1 MKRSRMYSLI
11 CFFVLTFVFVM
22 GNDKLSYA
30 KELSEH
36 SLNLVKNGD
45 FNLKEDSQN
54 KWTGKSATNWNTPW
68 IPKSV
73 KDKYHITV
81 TDDGVLRM
89 DSDAEMRAVVGQDIT
104 VESNQKYIFSAR
116 IKTEALKSNIGARV
130 RILSYDSNNKQ
141 KSNLWYSKNLVGDN
155 DWTTITG
162 EFVSGEDIVKIRLE
176 LFYETGTGTAYFD
189 DVSLLKSENTTS
201 IENEGIKEIEFDNS
215 VTLNINKQWLLPGN
229 YQYEVKDNSIASV
242 EDGFIVPKKIGTT
255 ELMVSAPGKKDK
267 VVSLVVEESNNIF
280 DSLLQKWDTM
290 ISGNRYFDSQS
301 NYMNKIFE
309 SNEKDVESYLAKLQ
323 NNDKKIWD
331 DLADYTKSANLTK
344 TYRRLEQIAKSVT
357 NPKSKYYNDK
367 EVINIVKRSMKLME
381 DNYYNE
387 NTESKGNWWD
397 YEIGVPR
404 AINNILTI
412 MNHYFSKEEIV
423 KLLLP
428 ISKMVPDPSK
438 IMVSQNRGKK
448 AVGGNLSDLGK
459 VKVIEGIL
467 LEDNEKLEV
476 AINTVSNVLELV
488 SEGEG
493 FHYDGSYVDHTNIAY
508 TGAYGNVLID
518 GFSQLLPVI
527 QASPYKIEQNKLKIL
542 YNWIYEGFLP
552 LIYRGELMDMTR
564 GRSLSR
570 KIQND
575 HYAAVEVLRGIMRIA
590 EASEQSEKNK
600 LQGIVKDIVKSDN
613 YYDTF
618 LSLKS
623 FYDVYLFE
631 TLLSNNMVGE
641 IERNTYLKL
650 YNDMNKVAYYNKE
663 RGFAFGISMHSDK
676 IQNYE
681 FMNKENA
688 KGWYT
693 SDGVSYLYN
702 DDLSHFSDD
711 YWATVDPYKLP
722 GITENNKA
730 REKGLGMTTMKNSFV
745 GSTSLNQKFGTVAMD
760 FSNLDN
766 TMSAKK
772 AWFILGDRVVFL
784 GSGVKDASGTNGYT
798 VIENRK
804 IKRSSRNRSMDKEDY
819 KVIVDGKEKTVDST
833 EIEIQAN
840 NIFLKSSNKEM
851 NIGYKFLKT
860 TSLNVKK
867 ETRSGTWKDINES
880 QSNESVENTFLTIV
894 QPHDMV
900 RNSYAYVL
908 YPNRND
914 KEFESEVNKE
924 DITVIENSENNQV
937 VYDKSNNIYGVVK
950 YDDSELKLED
960 NLVLKEKGIYTIQ
973 KELNKIKVAF
983 LDPTNSNAH
992 LNELKVNPYVLKQVI
1007 EPSAE
1012 DRVRYLIYESKV
1024 ERNENKDLKND
1035 DKMYI
1040 GKDHKL
1046 ETNSKESTKKDTQI
1060 EEHNAIISQ
1069 ESKKIENDR
1078 ENQLKKNNELE
1089 EQTTSSE
1096 NGVEMVNTL
1105 SERDVNKNL
1114 PNTGT
1119 RKIESAVILP
1129 FIFVII
1135 TIFYQKNVYKT
1146 KDVM

>member
-11 CFFVLTFVFVM
+11 CFFVLAFVFVM
-22 GNDKLSYA
+22 GNEKLSYA
-30 KELSEH
+30 EELSGH
-36 SLNLVKNGD
+36 SVNLVKNGD
-45 FNLKEDSQN
+45 FNLKENNQN
-54 KWTGKSATNWNTPW
+54 KWTGKSATNWNAPW

-73 KDKYHITV
+73 KEKYHITV
-81 TDDGVLRM
+81 TDDGILKM

-104 VESNQKYIFSAR
+104 VESNQKYILSVR
-116 IKTEALKSNIGARV
+116 IKTESLKSNIGARV
-130 RILSYDSNNKQ
+130 RILSYDINNKQ
-141 KSNLWYSKNLVGDN
+141 QSSLWYSKNLIGDN
-155 DWTTITG
+155 DWTTITE

-189 DVSLLKSENTTS
+189 DVSFFKSEKTTS
-201 IENEGIKEIEFDNS
+201 IESEGIKEIEFDNS
-215 VTLNINKQWLLPGN
+215 VTLSMNKRWLLPGN
-229 YQYEVKDNSIASV
+229 YKYEVKDNSIASV
-242 EDGFIVPKKIGTT
+242 ENGFIVPKKIGTT
-255 ELMVSAPGKKDK
+255 ELIVRAPEKKDK
-267 VVSLVVEESNNIF
+267 VVSLVVGESNKIF
-280 DSLLQKWDTM
+280 DSLLQKWDTI
-290 ISGNRYFDSQS
+290 ISGNKYFDSQS
-301 NYMNKIFE
+301 SYMNKIFE
-309 SNEKDVESYLAKLQ
+309 SNEKDVESYLAKIQ

-331 DLADYTKSANLTK
+331 DLADYSKSANLTK

-367 EVINIVKRSMKLME
+367 EVISIVKRSMKLME

-423 KLLLP
+423 NLLNP

-467 LEDNEKLEV
+467 LEDKEKLEV
-476 AINTVSNVLELV
+476 AINTVSNVLEVV

-542 YNWIYEGFLP
+542 YNWIHEGFLP

-570 KIQND
+570 KVQND
-575 HYAAVEVLRGIMRIA
+575 HYAAVEVLRGILRIA
-590 EASEQSEKNK
+590 EASEQSEKDK

-631 TLLSNNMVGE
+631 NLLSNNMVGE
-641 IERNTYLKL
+641 IARNTYLKL
-650 YNDMNKVAYYNKE
+650 YNDMNKIAYYNKE
-663 RGFAFGISMHSDK
+663 RGFAFGISMYSDK

-730 REKGLGMTTMKNSFV
+730 REKGAGMTTMKNSFV
-745 GSTSLNQKFGTVAMD
+745 GSTSLNQQFGTVAMD

-772 AWFILGDRVVFL
+772 SWFILGDRVVFL
-784 GSGVKDASGTNGYT
+784 GAGVKDTSGTNGYT

-804 IKRSSRNRSMDKEDY
+804 IKRSSRNRSMDQEDY
-819 KVIVDGKEKTVDST
+819 KVIVDGKEETVDSN
-833 EIEIQAN
+833 EKELQAN

-851 NIGYKFLKT
+851 NIGYKFLNT

-867 ETRSGTWKDINES
+867 ETRSGTWKDINDS

-908 YPNRND
+908 YPNRSD
-914 KEFESEVNKE
+914 KEFAAEVDKE

-937 VYDKSNNIYGVVK
+937 VYDKSNHIYGVVK
-950 YDDSELKLED
+950 YDDSELKLEE

-983 LDPTNSNAH
+983 FNPTNSNAQ
-992 LNELKVNPYVLKQVI
+992 LSELKVNRYVLKQVI
-1007 EPSAE
+1007 EPSVE
-1012 DRVRYLIYESKV
+1012 DRVRYLIYESKA
-1024 ERNENKDLKND
+1024 ERTENKELKND
-1035 DKMYI
+1035 DKMNLE
-1040 GKDHKL
+1040 KDNKL
-1046 ETNSKESTKKDTQI
+1046 DSNRKGTTKKDTQL
-1060 EEHNAIISQ
+1060 ENNNTIISQ
-1069 ESKKIENDR
+1069 ESKKIENGI

-1089 EQTTSSE
+1089 EQTTPSGNSGE
-1096 NGVEMVNTL
+1096 TVNAL
-1105 SERDVNKNL
+1105 RERDENKDL

-1119 RKIESAVILP
+1119 RKIELSVILP
-1129 FIFVII
+1129 LIFMII
-1135 TIFYQKNVYKT
+1135 TIFLLKKRLQN
-1146 KDVM
+1146 

>member
-1 MKRSRMYSLI
+1 MKKSKVYFLVYCFVMIFLLAIVNYKQVFAESISKQSINLVRNSTFNKEKNDKNNWEGNPLTNWKGSLI
-11 CFFVLTFVFVM
+11 SKSISHLFPNIRTLVEYDEKNNAESVDIKGIQFEESITL
-22 GNDKLSYA
+22 NSKKRWL
-30 KELSEH
+30 LNSEY
-36 SLNLVKNGD
+36 
-45 FNLKEDSQN
+45 
-54 KWTGKSATNWNTPW
+54 T
-68 IPKSV
+68 
-73 KDKYHITV
+73 Y
-81 TDDGVLRM
+81 
-89 DSDAEMRAVVGQDIT
+89 
-104 VESNQKYIFSAR
+104 
-116 IKTEALKSNIGARV
+116 
-130 RILSYDSNNKQ
+130 
-141 KSNLWYSKNLVGDN
+141 
-155 DWTTITG
+155 
-162 EFVSGEDIVKIRLE
+162 KIR
-176 LFYETGTGTAYFD
+176 D
-189 DVSLLKSENTTS
+189 KV
-201 IENEGIKEIEFDNS
+201 
-215 VTLNINKQWLLPGN
+215 
-229 YQYEVKDNSIASV
+229 IASV
-242 EDGFIVPKKIGTT
+242 EDGFITPRRMGRT
-255 ELMVSAPGKKDK
+255 ELIVSSPGRKDK
-267 VVSLVVEESNNIF
+267 IVTLVVEKDNQTFLQLLKKWNSIILGLDYFNIEN
-280 DSLLQKWDTM
+280 S
-290 ISGNRYFDSQS
+290 R
-301 NYMNKIFE
+301 MNKIYE
-309 SNEKDVESYLAKLQ
+309 QNEKEVTKFLEKIQ
-323 NNDKKIWD
+323 KNDKKIWD
-331 DLADYTKSANLTK
+331 DLADYSKSANLTK

-367 EVINIVKRSMKLME
+367 EVISIVKRSMKLME

-397 YEIGVPR
+397 YEIGTPR

-412 MNHYFSKEEIV
+412 MNQYFSKEEIV
-423 KLLLP
+423 KLLRP
-428 ISKMVPDPSK
+428 ISKMVPNPSK

-476 AINTVSNVLELV
+476 AINTVSNVLEVV

-542 YNWIYEGFLP
+542 YNWIHESFLP

-570 KIQND
+570 KSQSD
-575 HYAAVEVLRGIMRIA
+575 HTAAVEVLRGILRIA
-590 EASEQSEKNK
+590 EVSEPSEKNK
-600 LQGIVKDIVKSDN
+600 LQEIVKNIIQSDN

-631 TLLSNNMVGE
+631 TLLSNNMLGE

-693 SDGVSYLYN
+693 SDGVFYLYN

-722 GITENNKA
+722 GITENNKV
-730 REKGLGMTTMKNSFV
+730 REKGIGMTTMKNSFV

-772 AWFILGDRVVFL
+772 SWFILGDRVVFL

-804 IKRSSRNRSMDKEDY
+804 IKRSSKNCSMEKEDY
-819 KVIVDGKEKTVDST
+819 KVIVDGKEKTVDSN
-833 EIEIQAN
+833 EMELQAN

-851 NIGYKFLKT
+851 NIGYKFLNT
-860 TSLNVKK
+860 TSLNLKK
-867 ETRSGTWKDINES
+867 EIRSGTWKDINET
-880 QSNESVENTFLTIV
+880 QSNENVENTFLTIV

-900 RNSYAYVL
+900 RNSYAYLL
-908 YPNRND
+908 YPNRDD

-924 DITVIENSENNQV
+924 DITIIENSENNQV

-950 YDDSELKLED
+950 YDDSELQLED

-983 LDPTNSNAH
+983 LDPTNSNAQ
-992 LNELKVNPYVLKQVI
+992 LNELKVNRYVLKQVI
-1007 EPSAE
+1007 EPSVE
-1012 DRVRYLIYESKV
+1012 DRVRYLIYELKIV
-1024 ERNENKDLKND
+1024 EKLENKSEIKDISKIVMNKINHQESNAVVVREQSNKSTEVVINNQKNNSNA
-1035 DKMYI
+1035 KI
-1040 GKDHKL
+1040 AQKITL
-1046 ETNSKESTKKDTQI
+1046 EKSNNSKINTTIILKDYRAL
-1060 EEHNAIISQ
+1060 EY
-1069 ESKKIENDR
+1069 ND
-1078 ENQLKKNNELE
+1078 EITLKDSSYLKK
-1089 EQTTSSE
+1089 
-1096 NGVEMVNTL
+1096 
-1105 SERDVNKNL
+1105 K
-1114 PNTGT
+1114 
-1119 RKIESAVILP
+1119 
-1129 FIFVII
+1129 FIII
-1135 TIFYQKNVYKT
+1135 QDNISK
-1146 KDVM
+1146 

>member
-1 MKRSRMYSLI
+1 MKKSKLYILI
-11 CFFVLTFVFVM
+11 YCFVM
-22 GNDKLSYA
+22 IFILAIVNYKQVFSENIGNQFV
-30 KELSEH
+30 
-36 SLNLVKNGD
+36 NLVKNGT
-45 FNLKEDSQN
+45 FKF
-54 KWTGKSATNWNTPW
+54 
-68 IPKSV
+68 
-73 KDKYHITV
+73 TV
-81 TDDGVLRM
+81 TNDEFL
-89 DSDAEMRAVVGQDIT
+89 I
-104 VESNQKYIFSAR
+104 
-116 IKTEALKSNIGARV
+116 
-130 RILSYDSNNKQ
+130 KQ
-141 KSNLWYSKNLVGDN
+141 KEKMNSKYTETKSFQLDKSITLNSNKRWLLNSDY
-155 DWTTITG
+155 TY
-162 EFVSGEDIVKIRLE
+162 KIRDE
-176 LFYETGTGTAYFD
+176 R
-189 DVSLLKSENTTS
+189 
-201 IENEGIKEIEFDNS
+201 
-215 VTLNINKQWLLPGN
+215 
-229 YQYEVKDNSIASV
+229 IASL
-242 EDGFIVPKKIGTT
+242 EDGFVVPRNIGKT
-255 ELMVSAPGKKDK
+255 ELVVSSPGRKDK
-267 VVSLVVEESNNIF
+267 IVTLVVEEDNQTF
-280 DSLLQKWDTM
+280 LQLLQKWNL
-290 ISGNRYFDSQS
+290 IILGLEYFNTDNSR
-301 NYMNKIFE
+301 MNKIFE
-309 SNEKDVESYLAKLQ
+309 QNEIEITTYLEKIQKD
-323 NNDKKIWD
+323 DKKIWD
-331 DLADYTKSANLTK
+331 DLADYSKSANLTK

-367 EVINIVKRSMKLME
+367 EVISTVKRSMKLME

-397 YEIGVPR
+397 YEIGAPR

-412 MNHYFSKEEIV
+412 MNQYFSKEEIV

-448 AVGGNLSDLGK
+448 AFGGNLSDLGK

-476 AINTVSNVLELV
+476 AINTVSNVLEVV
-488 SEGEG
+488 SGGEG

-518 GFSQLLPVI
+518 GFSQLLPII
-527 QASPYKIEQNKLKIL
+527 QTSPYKIEQNKLKIL
-542 YNWIYEGFLP
+542 YNWIHEGFLP

-570 KIQND
+570 KSQSAHI
-575 HYAAVEVLRGIMRIA
+575 AAVEVLRGILRIA
-590 EASEQSEKNK
+590 EVSEPSEKNK
-600 LQGIVKDIVKSDN
+600 LQEIVKNIIQSDN

-663 RGFAFGISMHSDK
+663 HGFAFGISMHSDK

-722 GITENNKA
+722 GITENKKKKK
-730 REKGLGMTTMKNSFV
+730 KGLGMTTMKNSFV
-745 GSTSLNQKFGTVAMD
+745 GSTSLNKKFGTVAMD

-772 AWFILGDRVVFL
+772 SWFILGDRVVFL

-804 IKRSSRNRSMDKEDY
+804 IKRNSKNCSMEKEDY
-819 KVIVDGKEKTVDST
+819 KVIVDGKEKTVDSN
-833 EIEIQAN
+833 EMELQAN

-851 NIGYKFLKT
+851 NIGYKFLNT
-860 TSLNVKK
+860 TSLNLKK

-880 QSNESVENTFLTIV
+880 QSNKSVENTFLKIV

-908 YPNRND
+908 YPNRD
-914 KEFESEVNKE
+914 EKEFAEEVSRE
-924 DITVIENSENNQV
+924 EITVIENSETNQV
-937 VYDKSNNIYGVVK
+937 IYDKLNNTYGVVK

-960 NLVLKEKGIYTIQ
+960 NLILKEKGIYTIQ
-973 KELNKIKVAF
+973 KELNKLKIAF
-983 LDPTNSNAH
+983 FNPTNIDAQ
-992 LNELKVNPYVLKQVI
+992 LNELKVSQYALKQVI
-1007 EPSAE
+1007 EPSVE
-1012 DRVRYLIYESKV
+1012 DRVRYLTYE
-1024 ERNENKDLKND
+1024 LK
-1035 DKMYI
+1035 I
-1040 GKDHKL
+1040 V
-1046 ETNSKESTKKDTQI
+1046 
-1060 EEHNAIISQ
+1060 
-1069 ESKKIENDR
+1069 
-1078 ENQLKKNNELE
+1078 KN
-1089 EQTTSSE
+1089 
-1096 NGVEMVNTL
+1096 
-1105 SERDVNKNL
+1105 
-1114 PNTGT
+1114 
-1119 RKIESAVILP
+1119 
-1129 FIFVII
+1129 
-1135 TIFYQKNVYKT
+1135 
-1146 KDVM
+1146 

>member
-1 MKRSRMYSLI
+1 MKKSKVYFLVYCFVMIFLLAIVNYKQVFAESISKQSINLVRNSTFNKEKNDKNNWEGNPLTNWKGSLI
-11 CFFVLTFVFVM
+11 SKSISHLFPNIRTLVEYDEKNNAESVDIKGIQFEESITL
-22 GNDKLSYA
+22 NSKKRWL
-30 KELSEH
+30 LNSEY
-36 SLNLVKNGD
+36 
-45 FNLKEDSQN
+45 
-54 KWTGKSATNWNTPW
+54 T
-68 IPKSV
+68 
-73 KDKYHITV
+73 Y
-81 TDDGVLRM
+81 
-89 DSDAEMRAVVGQDIT
+89 
-104 VESNQKYIFSAR
+104 
-116 IKTEALKSNIGARV
+116 
-130 RILSYDSNNKQ
+130 
-141 KSNLWYSKNLVGDN
+141 
-155 DWTTITG
+155 
-162 EFVSGEDIVKIRLE
+162 KIR
-176 LFYETGTGTAYFD
+176 D
-189 DVSLLKSENTTS
+189 KV
-201 IENEGIKEIEFDNS
+201 
-215 VTLNINKQWLLPGN
+215 
-229 YQYEVKDNSIASV
+229 IASV
-242 EDGFIVPKKIGTT
+242 EDGFITPRRMGRT
-255 ELMVSAPGKKDK
+255 ELIVSSPGRKDK
-267 VVSLVVEESNNIF
+267 IVTLVVEKDNQTF
-280 DSLLQKWDTM
+280 LQLLKKWNS
-290 ISGNRYFDSQS
+290 IILGLEYFNTDNSR
-301 NYMNKIFE
+301 MNKIFE
-309 SNEKDVESYLAKLQ
+309 QNEIEITTYLEKIQKD
-323 NNDKKIWD
+323 DKKIWD
-331 DLADYTKSANLTK
+331 DLADYSKSANLTK

-367 EVINIVKRSMKLME
+367 EAISTVKRSMKLME

-397 YEIGVPR
+397 YEIGAPR
-404 AINNILTI
+404 VINNILTI
-412 MNHYFSKEEIV
+412 MNQYFSKEEIV
-423 KLLLP
+423 KLLRP
-428 ISKMVPDPSK
+428 ISKMVPNPSK

-476 AINTVSNVLELV
+476 AINTVSNVLEVV

-542 YNWIYEGFLP
+542 YNWIHEGFLP

-570 KIQND
+570 KSQSD
-575 HYAAVEVLRGIMRIA
+575 HTAAVEVLRGILRIA
-590 EASEQSEKNK
+590 EVSEPSEKNK
-600 LQGIVKDIVKSDN
+600 LQEIVKNIIQSDN

-631 TLLSNNMVGE
+631 TLLSNNMLGE

-702 DDLSHFSDD
+702 DDLSHFSDN
-711 YWATVDPYKLP
+711 YWATVDTYKLP
-722 GITENNKA
+722 GITENNKV
-730 REKGLGMTTMKNSFV
+730 REKGIGMTTMKNSFV

-772 AWFILGDRVVFL
+772 SWFILGDRLVFL
-784 GSGVKDASGTNGYT
+784 GSGVKDVSGTNGYT

-804 IKRSSRNRSMDKEDY
+804 IKRSSKNCSMEKEDY
-819 KVIVDGKEKTVDST
+819 KVIVDGKEKTVDSN
-833 EIEIQAN
+833 EMELQVN

-851 NIGYKFLKT
+851 NIGYKFLNT
-860 TSLNVKK
+860 TSLNMKI

-908 YPNRND
+908 YPNRD
-914 KEFESEVNKE
+914 EKEFAEEVSRE
-924 DITVIENSENNQV
+924 EITVIENSETNQV
-937 VYDKSNNIYGVVK
+937 IYDKLNNTYGVVK

-960 NLVLKEKGIYTIQ
+960 NLILKEKGIYTIQ
-973 KELNKIKVAF
+973 KELNKLKIAF
-983 LDPTNSNAH
+983 FNPTNIDAQ
-992 LNELKVNPYVLKQVI
+992 LNELKVSQYALKQVI
-1007 EPSAE
+1007 EPSVE
-1012 DRVRYLIYESKV
+1012 DRVRYLTYE
-1024 ERNENKDLKND
+1024 LK
-1035 DKMYI
+1035 I
-1040 GKDHKL
+1040 V
-1046 ETNSKESTKKDTQI
+1046 
-1060 EEHNAIISQ
+1060 
-1069 ESKKIENDR
+1069 
-1078 ENQLKKNNELE
+1078 KN
-1089 EQTTSSE
+1089 
-1096 NGVEMVNTL
+1096 
-1105 SERDVNKNL
+1105 
-1114 PNTGT
+1114 
-1119 RKIESAVILP
+1119 
-1129 FIFVII
+1129 
-1135 TIFYQKNVYKT
+1135 
-1146 KDVM
+1146 

>member
-1 MKRSRMYSLI
+1 MKKSKLYILI
-11 CFFVLTFVFVM
+11 YCFVM
-22 GNDKLSYA
+22 IFILAIVNYKQVFSENIGNQFV
-30 KELSEH
+30 
-36 SLNLVKNGD
+36 NLVKNGT
-45 FNLKEDSQN
+45 FKF
-54 KWTGKSATNWNTPW
+54 
-68 IPKSV
+68 
-73 KDKYHITV
+73 TV
-81 TDDGVLRM
+81 TNDEFL
-89 DSDAEMRAVVGQDIT
+89 I
-104 VESNQKYIFSAR
+104 
-116 IKTEALKSNIGARV
+116 
-130 RILSYDSNNKQ
+130 KQ
-141 KSNLWYSKNLVGDN
+141 KEKMNSKYTETKSFQLDKSITLNSNKRWLLNSDY
-155 DWTTITG
+155 TY
-162 EFVSGEDIVKIRLE
+162 KIRDE
-176 LFYETGTGTAYFD
+176 R
-189 DVSLLKSENTTS
+189 
-201 IENEGIKEIEFDNS
+201 
-215 VTLNINKQWLLPGN
+215 
-229 YQYEVKDNSIASV
+229 IASL
-242 EDGFIVPKKIGTT
+242 EDGFVVPRNIGKT
-255 ELMVSAPGKKDK
+255 ELVVSSPGRKDK
-267 VVSLVVEESNNIF
+267 IVTLVVEEDNQTF
-280 DSLLQKWDTM
+280 LQLLQKWNS
-290 ISGNRYFDSQS
+290 IILGLEYFNTDNSR
-301 NYMNKIFE
+301 MNKIFE
-309 SNEKDVESYLAKLQ
+309 QNEIEITTYLEKIQKD
-323 NNDKKIWD
+323 DKKIWD
-331 DLADYTKSANLTK
+331 DLADYSKSANLTK

-367 EVINIVKRSMKLME
+367 EVISTVKRSMKLME

-476 AINTVSNVLELV
+476 AINTVSNVLEVV

-804 IKRSSRNRSMDKEDY
+804 IKRSSRNRSMDQEDY
-819 KVIVDGKEKTVDST
+819 KVIVDGKEKIVDST

-851 NIGYKFLKT
+851 NIGYKFLNT
-860 TSLNVKK
+860 TSLNLKK

-908 YPNRND
+908 YPNRD
-914 KEFESEVNKE
+914 EKEFAEEVSRE
-924 DITVIENSENNQV
+924 EITVIENSETNQV
-937 VYDKSNNIYGVVK
+937 IYDKLNNTYGVVK

-960 NLVLKEKGIYTIQ
+960 NLILKEKGIYTIQ
-973 KELNKIKVAF
+973 KELNKLKIAF
-983 LDPTNSNAH
+983 FNPTNIDAQ
-992 LNELKVNPYVLKQVI
+992 LNELKVSQYALKQVI
-1007 EPSAE
+1007 EPSVE
-1012 DRVRYLIYESKV
+1012 DRVRYLTYE
-1024 ERNENKDLKND
+1024 LK
-1035 DKMYI
+1035 I
-1040 GKDHKL
+1040 V
-1046 ETNSKESTKKDTQI
+1046 
-1060 EEHNAIISQ
+1060 
-1069 ESKKIENDR
+1069 
-1078 ENQLKKNNELE
+1078 KN
-1089 EQTTSSE
+1089 
-1096 NGVEMVNTL
+1096 
-1105 SERDVNKNL
+1105 
-1114 PNTGT
+1114 
-1119 RKIESAVILP
+1119 
-1129 FIFVII
+1129 
-1135 TIFYQKNVYKT
+1135 
-1146 KDVM
+1146 

>member
-1 MKRSRMYSLI
+1 MKKSKLYILI
-11 CFFVLTFVFVM
+11 YCFVM
-22 GNDKLSYA
+22 IFILAIVNYKQVFSENIGNQFV
-30 KELSEH
+30 
-36 SLNLVKNGD
+36 NLVKNGT
-45 FNLKEDSQN
+45 FKF
-54 KWTGKSATNWNTPW
+54 
-68 IPKSV
+68 
-73 KDKYHITV
+73 TV
-81 TDDGVLRM
+81 TNDEFLIYQKEKMNSKYTETKSFQLDKSITLNSNKRWLLN
-89 DSDAEMRAVVGQDIT
+89 SDYT
-104 VESNQKYIFSAR
+104 Y
-116 IKTEALKSNIGARV
+116 
-130 RILSYDSNNKQ
+130 
-141 KSNLWYSKNLVGDN
+141 
-155 DWTTITG
+155 
-162 EFVSGEDIVKIRLE
+162 KIRDE
-176 LFYETGTGTAYFD
+176 R
-189 DVSLLKSENTTS
+189 
-201 IENEGIKEIEFDNS
+201 
-215 VTLNINKQWLLPGN
+215 
-229 YQYEVKDNSIASV
+229 IASL
-242 EDGFIVPKKIGTT
+242 EDGFVVPRNIGKT
-255 ELMVSAPGKKDK
+255 ELVVSSPGRKDK
-267 VVSLVVEESNNIF
+267 IVTLVVEEDNQTF
-280 DSLLQKWDTM
+280 LQLLQKWNS
-290 ISGNRYFDSQS
+290 IILGLEYFNTDNSR
-301 NYMNKIFE
+301 MNKIFE
-309 SNEKDVESYLAKLQ
+309 QNEIEITTYLEKIQKD
-323 NNDKKIWD
+323 DKKIWD
-331 DLADYTKSANLTK
+331 DLADYSKSANLTK

-367 EVINIVKRSMKLME
+367 EVISTVKRSMKLME

-397 YEIGVPR
+397 YEIGAPR

-412 MNHYFSKEEIV
+412 MNQYFSKEEIV

-448 AVGGNLSDLGK
+448 AFGGNLSDLGK

-476 AINTVSNVLELV
+476 AINTVSNVLEVV

-518 GFSQLLPVI
+518 GFSQLLPII
-527 QASPYKIEQNKLKIL
+527 QTSPYKIEQNKLKIL
-542 YNWIYEGFLP
+542 YNWIHEGFLP

-570 KIQND
+570 KSQSAHI
-575 HYAAVEVLRGIMRIA
+575 AAVEVLRGILRIA
-590 EASEQSEKNK
+590 EVSEPSEKNK
-600 LQGIVKDIVKSDN
+600 LQEIVKNIIQSDN

-631 TLLSNNMVGE
+631 TLLSSNMVGE

-663 RGFAFGISMHSDK
+663 HGFAFGISMHSDK

-745 GSTSLNQKFGTVAMD
+745 GSTSLNKKFGTVAMD

-772 AWFILGDRVVFL
+772 SWFILGDRVVFL

-804 IKRSSRNRSMDKEDY
+804 IKRNSKNCSMEKEDY
-819 KVIVDGKEKTVDST
+819 KVIVDGKEKTVDSN
-833 EIEIQAN
+833 EMELQAN

-851 NIGYKFLKT
+851 NIGYKFLNT
-860 TSLNVKK
+860 TSLNLKK

-880 QSNESVENTFLTIV
+880 QSNKSVENTFLKIV

-908 YPNRND
+908 YPNRD
-914 KEFESEVNKE
+914 EKEFAEEVSRE
-924 DITVIENSENNQV
+924 EVTVIENSETNQV
-937 VYDKSNNIYGVVK
+937 IYDKLNNTYGVVK

-960 NLVLKEKGIYTIQ
+960 NLILKEKGIYTIQ
-973 KELNKIKVAF
+973 KELNKLKIAF
-983 LDPTNSNAH
+983 FNPTNIDAQ
-992 LNELKVNPYVLKQVI
+992 LNELKVSQYALKQVI
-1007 EPSAE
+1007 EPSVE
-1012 DRVRYLIYESKV
+1012 DRVRYLTYE
-1024 ERNENKDLKND
+1024 LK
-1035 DKMYI
+1035 I
-1040 GKDHKL
+1040 V
-1046 ETNSKESTKKDTQI
+1046 
-1060 EEHNAIISQ
+1060 
-1069 ESKKIENDR
+1069 
-1078 ENQLKKNNELE
+1078 KN
-1089 EQTTSSE
+1089 
-1096 NGVEMVNTL
+1096 
-1105 SERDVNKNL
+1105 
-1114 PNTGT
+1114 
-1119 RKIESAVILP
+1119 
-1129 FIFVII
+1129 
-1135 TIFYQKNVYKT
+1135 
-1146 KDVM
+1146 

>member
-1 MKRSRMYSLI
+1 MKKSKLYILI
-11 CFFVLTFVFVM
+11 YCFVM
-22 GNDKLSYA
+22 IFILAIVNYKQVFSENIGNQFV
-30 KELSEH
+30 
-36 SLNLVKNGD
+36 NLVKNGT
-45 FNLKEDSQN
+45 FKF
-54 KWTGKSATNWNTPW
+54 
-68 IPKSV
+68 
-73 KDKYHITV
+73 TV
-81 TDDGVLRM
+81 TNDEFL
-89 DSDAEMRAVVGQDIT
+89 I
-104 VESNQKYIFSAR
+104 
-116 IKTEALKSNIGARV
+116 
-130 RILSYDSNNKQ
+130 KQ
-141 KSNLWYSKNLVGDN
+141 KEKMNSKYTETKSFQLDKSITLNSNKRWLLNSDY
-155 DWTTITG
+155 TY
-162 EFVSGEDIVKIRLE
+162 KIRDE
-176 LFYETGTGTAYFD
+176 R
-189 DVSLLKSENTTS
+189 
-201 IENEGIKEIEFDNS
+201 
-215 VTLNINKQWLLPGN
+215 
-229 YQYEVKDNSIASV
+229 IASL
-242 EDGFIVPKKIGTT
+242 EDGFVVPRNIGKT
-255 ELMVSAPGKKDK
+255 ELVVSSPGRKDK
-267 VVSLVVEESNNIF
+267 IVTLVVEEDNQTF
-280 DSLLQKWDTM
+280 LQLLQKWNS
-290 ISGNRYFDSQS
+290 IILGLEYFNTDNSR
-301 NYMNKIFE
+301 MNKIFE
-309 SNEKDVESYLAKLQ
+309 QNEIEITTYLEKIQKD
-323 NNDKKIWD
+323 DKKIWD
-331 DLADYTKSANLTK
+331 DLADYSKSANLTK

-367 EVINIVKRSMKLME
+367 EAISTVKRSMKLME

-476 AINTVSNVLELV
+476 AINTVSNVLEVV

-508 TGAYGNVLID
+508 IGAYGNVLID
-518 GFSQLLPVI
+518 GFSQLLPII
-527 QASPYKIEQNKLKIL
+527 QTSPYKIEQNKLKIL
-542 YNWIYEGFLP
+542 YNWIHEGFLP

-570 KIQND
+570 KSQSAHI
-575 HYAAVEVLRGIMRIA
+575 AAVEVLRGILRIA
-590 EASEQSEKNK
+590 EVCEPSEKNK
-600 LQGIVKDIVKSDN
+600 LQEIVKNIIQSDN

-663 RGFAFGISMHSDK
+663 HGFAFGISMHSDK

-772 AWFILGDRVVFL
+772 SWFILGDRVVFL

-804 IKRSSRNRSMDKEDY
+804 IKRSSRNRSMDQEDY

-851 NIGYKFLKT
+851 NIGYKFLNT

-880 QSNESVENTFLTIV
+880 QSNKSVENTFLKIV

-908 YPNRND
+908 YPNRD
-914 KEFESEVNKE
+914 EKEFAEEVSRE
-924 DITVIENSENNQV
+924 EITVIENSETNQV
-937 VYDKSNNIYGVVK
+937 IYDKLNNTYGVVK

-960 NLVLKEKGIYTIQ
+960 NLILKEKGIYTIQ
-973 KELNKIKVAF
+973 KELNKLKIAF
-983 LDPTNSNAH
+983 FNPTNIDAQ
-992 LNELKVNPYVLKQVI
+992 LNELKVSQYALKQVI
-1007 EPSAE
+1007 EPSVE
-1012 DRVRYLIYESKV
+1012 DRVRYLTYE
-1024 ERNENKDLKND
+1024 LK
-1035 DKMYI
+1035 I
-1040 GKDHKL
+1040 V
-1046 ETNSKESTKKDTQI
+1046 
-1060 EEHNAIISQ
+1060 
-1069 ESKKIENDR
+1069 
-1078 ENQLKKNNELE
+1078 KN
-1089 EQTTSSE
+1089 
-1096 NGVEMVNTL
+1096 
-1105 SERDVNKNL
+1105 
-1114 PNTGT
+1114 
-1119 RKIESAVILP
+1119 
-1129 FIFVII
+1129 
-1135 TIFYQKNVYKT
+1135 
-1146 KDVM
+1146 

>member
-1 MKRSRMYSLI
+1 MKKSKLYILI
-11 CFFVLTFVFVM
+11 YCFVM
-22 GNDKLSYA
+22 IFILAIVNYKQVFSENIGNQFV
-30 KELSEH
+30 
-36 SLNLVKNGD
+36 NLVKNGT
-45 FNLKEDSQN
+45 FKF
-54 KWTGKSATNWNTPW
+54 
-68 IPKSV
+68 
-73 KDKYHITV
+73 TV
-81 TDDGVLRM
+81 TNDEFL
-89 DSDAEMRAVVGQDIT
+89 I
-104 VESNQKYIFSAR
+104 
-116 IKTEALKSNIGARV
+116 
-130 RILSYDSNNKQ
+130 KQ
-141 KSNLWYSKNLVGDN
+141 KEKMNSKYTETKSFQLDKSITLNSNKRWLLNSDY
-155 DWTTITG
+155 TY
-162 EFVSGEDIVKIRLE
+162 KIRDE
-176 LFYETGTGTAYFD
+176 R
-189 DVSLLKSENTTS
+189 
-201 IENEGIKEIEFDNS
+201 
-215 VTLNINKQWLLPGN
+215 
-229 YQYEVKDNSIASV
+229 IASL
-242 EDGFIVPKKIGTT
+242 EDGFVVPRNIGKT
-255 ELMVSAPGKKDK
+255 ELVVSSPGRKDK
-267 VVSLVVEESNNIF
+267 IVTLVVEEDNQTF
-280 DSLLQKWDTM
+280 LQLLQKWNS
-290 ISGNRYFDSQS
+290 IILGLEYFNTDNSR
-301 NYMNKIFE
+301 MNKIFE
-309 SNEKDVESYLAKLQ
+309 QNEIEITTYLEKIQKD
-323 NNDKKIWD
+323 DKKIWD
-331 DLADYTKSANLTK
+331 DLADYSKSANLTK

-367 EVINIVKRSMKLME
+367 EAISTVKRSMKLME

-397 YEIGVPR
+397 YEIGAPR

-448 AVGGNLSDLGK
+448 AFGGNLSDLGK

-476 AINTVSNVLELV
+476 AINTVSNVLEVV

-518 GFSQLLPVI
+518 GFSQLLPII
-527 QASPYKIEQNKLKIL
+527 QTSPYKIEQNKLKIL
-542 YNWIYEGFLP
+542 YNWIHEGFLP

-570 KIQND
+570 KSQSAHI
-575 HYAAVEVLRGIMRIA
+575 AAVEVLRGILRIA
-590 EASEQSEKNK
+590 EVSEPSEKNK
-600 LQGIVKDIVKSDN
+600 LQEIVKNIIQSDN

-631 TLLSNNMVGE
+631 TLLSSNMVGE

-663 RGFAFGISMHSDK
+663 HGFAFGISMHSDK

-745 GSTSLNQKFGTVAMD
+745 GSTSLNKKFGTVAMD

-772 AWFILGDRVVFL
+772 SWFILGDRVVFL

-804 IKRSSRNRSMDKEDY
+804 IKRNSKNCSMEKEDY
-819 KVIVDGKEKTVDST
+819 KVIVDGKEKTVDSN
-833 EIEIQAN
+833 EMELQAN

-851 NIGYKFLKT
+851 NIGYKFLNT
-860 TSLNVKK
+860 TSLNLKK

-880 QSNESVENTFLTIV
+880 QSNKSVENTFLKIV

-908 YPNRND
+908 YPNRD
-914 KEFESEVNKE
+914 EKEFAEEVSRE
-924 DITVIENSENNQV
+924 EITVIENSETNQV
-937 VYDKSNNIYGVVK
+937 IYDKLNNTYGVVK

-960 NLVLKEKGIYTIQ
+960 NLILKEKGIYTIQ
-973 KELNKIKVAF
+973 KELNKLKIAF
-983 LDPTNSNAH
+983 FNPTNIDAQ
-992 LNELKVNPYVLKQVI
+992 LNELKVSQYALKQVI
-1007 EPSAE
+1007 EPSVE
-1012 DRVRYLIYESKV
+1012 DRVRYLTYE
-1024 ERNENKDLKND
+1024 LK
-1035 DKMYI
+1035 I
-1040 GKDHKL
+1040 V
-1046 ETNSKESTKKDTQI
+1046 
-1060 EEHNAIISQ
+1060 
-1069 ESKKIENDR
+1069 
-1078 ENQLKKNNELE
+1078 KN
-1089 EQTTSSE
+1089 
-1096 NGVEMVNTL
+1096 
-1105 SERDVNKNL
+1105 
-1114 PNTGT
+1114 
-1119 RKIESAVILP
+1119 
-1129 FIFVII
+1129 
-1135 TIFYQKNVYKT
+1135 
-1146 KDVM
+1146 

>member
-1 MKRSRMYSLI
+1 MKKSKVYFLVYCFVMIFLLAIVNYKQVFAESISKQSINLVRNSTFNKEKNDKNNWEGNPLTNWKGSLI
-11 CFFVLTFVFVM
+11 SKSISHLFPNIRT
-22 GNDKLSYA
+22 
-30 KELSEH
+30 
-36 SLNLVKNGD
+36 LVEYDEKN
-45 FNLKEDSQN
+45 NAE
-54 KWTGKSATNWNTPW
+54 
-68 IPKSV
+68 SV
-73 KDKYHITV
+73 D
-81 TDDGVLRM
+81 
-89 DSDAEMRAVVGQDIT
+89 
-104 VESNQKYIFSAR
+104 
-116 IKTEALKSNIGARV
+116 
-130 RILSYDSNNKQ
+130 
-141 KSNLWYSKNLVGDN
+141 
-155 DWTTITG
+155 
-162 EFVSGEDIVKIRLE
+162 
-176 LFYETGTGTAYFD
+176 
-189 DVSLLKSENTTS
+189 
-201 IENEGIKEIEFDNS
+201 IKEIQFEES
-215 VTLNINKQWLLPGN
+215 ITLNSKKRWLL
-229 YQYEVKDNSIASV
+229 NSEYTYKIRDKVIASV
-242 EDGFIVPKKIGTT
+242 EDGFITPRRMGRT
-255 ELMVSAPGKKDK
+255 ELIVSSPGRKDK
-267 VVSLVVEESNNIF
+267 IVTLVVEKDNQTFLQLLKKWNSIILGLDYFNIEN
-280 DSLLQKWDTM
+280 S
-290 ISGNRYFDSQS
+290 R
-301 NYMNKIFE
+301 MNKIYE
-309 SNEKDVESYLAKLQ
+309 QNEKEVTKFLEKIQ
-323 NNDKKIWD
+323 KNDKKIWD
-331 DLADYTKSANLTK
+331 DLADYSKSANLTK

-397 YEIGVPR
+397 YEIGTPR

-412 MNHYFSKEEIV
+412 MNQYFSKEEIV
-423 KLLLP
+423 KLLRP
-428 ISKMVPDPSK
+428 ISKMVPNPSK

-476 AINTVSNVLELV
+476 AINNVSNVLEVV

-542 YNWIYEGFLP
+542 YNWIHEGFLP

-570 KIQND
+570 KSQSD
-575 HYAAVEVLRGIMRIA
+575 HTAAVEVLRGILRIA
-590 EASEQSEKNK
+590 EVSEPSEKNK
-600 LQGIVKDIVKSDN
+600 LQEIVKNIIQSDN

-711 YWATVDPYKLP
+711 YWATVDTYKLP
-722 GITENNKA
+722 GITENNKV
-730 REKGLGMTTMKNSFV
+730 REKGIGMTTMKNSFV
-745 GSTSLNQKFGTVAMD
+745 GSTFLNQKFGTVAMD

-772 AWFILGDRVVFL
+772 SWFILGDRLVFL

-804 IKRSSRNRSMDKEDY
+804 IKRSSKNCSMEKEDY
-819 KVIVDGKEKTVDST
+819 KVIVDGKEKTVDSN
-833 EIEIQAN
+833 EMELQVN
-840 NIFLKSSNKEM
+840 NIFLKSSNKKM
-851 NIGYKFLKT
+851 NIGYKFLNT
-860 TSLNVKK
+860 TSLNLKK
-867 ETRSGTWKDINES
+867 ETRSGTWKDINET
-880 QSNESVENTFLTIV
+880 QSNENVENTFLTIV

-908 YPNRND
+908 YPNRDD

-924 DITVIENSENNQV
+924 DITVIENSENSQV

-960 NLVLKEKGIYTIQ
+960 DLVLKEKGIYTIQ

-983 LDPTNSNAH
+983 LDPTNSNAQ
-992 LNELKVNPYVLKQVI
+992 LNELKVNRYVLKQVI
-1007 EPSAE
+1007 EPSVE
-1012 DRVRYLIYESKV
+1012 DRVRYLTYELKIV
-1024 ERNENKDLKND
+1024 EKLENKSEIKDISKTVMNKINHQESNAVVVREQSNKSTEVVTNNQKNNS
-1035 DKMYI
+1035 
-1040 GKDHKL
+1040 
-1046 ETNSKESTKKDTQI
+1046 NSK
-1060 EEHNAIISQ
+1060 ISQ
-1069 ESKKIENDR
+1069 KITLEKSNNSKINTTIILKDYRALEYND
-1078 ENQLKKNNELE
+1078 EITLKDSSYLKK
-1089 EQTTSSE
+1089 
-1096 NGVEMVNTL
+1096 
-1105 SERDVNKNL
+1105 K
-1114 PNTGT
+1114 
-1119 RKIESAVILP
+1119 
-1129 FIFVII
+1129 FIII
-1135 TIFYQKNVYKT
+1135 QDNISK
-1146 KDVM
+1146 

>member
-1 MKRSRMYSLI
+1 MKKSKVYFLVYCFVMIFLLAIVNYKQVFAESISKQSINLVRNSTFNKEKNDKNNWEGNPLTNWKGSLI
-11 CFFVLTFVFVM
+11 SKSISHLFPNIRTLVEYDEKNNAESVDIKGIQFEESITL
-22 GNDKLSYA
+22 NSKKRWL
-30 KELSEH
+30 LNSEY
-36 SLNLVKNGD
+36 
-45 FNLKEDSQN
+45 
-54 KWTGKSATNWNTPW
+54 T
-68 IPKSV
+68 
-73 KDKYHITV
+73 Y
-81 TDDGVLRM
+81 
-89 DSDAEMRAVVGQDIT
+89 
-104 VESNQKYIFSAR
+104 
-116 IKTEALKSNIGARV
+116 
-130 RILSYDSNNKQ
+130 
-141 KSNLWYSKNLVGDN
+141 
-155 DWTTITG
+155 
-162 EFVSGEDIVKIRLE
+162 KIR
-176 LFYETGTGTAYFD
+176 D
-189 DVSLLKSENTTS
+189 KV
-201 IENEGIKEIEFDNS
+201 
-215 VTLNINKQWLLPGN
+215 
-229 YQYEVKDNSIASV
+229 IASV
-242 EDGFIVPKKIGTT
+242 EDGFITPRRMGRT
-255 ELMVSAPGKKDK
+255 ELIVSSPGRKDK
-267 VVSLVVEESNNIF
+267 IVTLVVEKDNQTF
-280 DSLLQKWDTM
+280 LQLLKKWNS
-290 ISGNRYFDSQS
+290 IILGLEYFNTDNSR
-301 NYMNKIFE
+301 MNKIFE
-309 SNEKDVESYLAKLQ
+309 QNEIEITTYLEKIQKD
-323 NNDKKIWD
+323 DKKIWD
-331 DLADYTKSANLTK
+331 DLADYSKSANLTK

-367 EVINIVKRSMKLME
+367 EAISTVKRSMKLME

-397 YEIGVPR
+397 YEIGAPR

-412 MNHYFSKEEIV
+412 MNQYFSKEEIV
-423 KLLLP
+423 KLLRP
-428 ISKMVPDPSK
+428 ISKMVPNPSK

-476 AINTVSNVLELV
+476 AINTVSNVLEVV

-493 FHYDGSYVDHTNIAY
+493 FHYDGSYVDHPNIAY

-542 YNWIYEGFLP
+542 YNWIHEGFLP

-570 KIQND
+570 KSQSD
-575 HYAAVEVLRGIMRIA
+575 HTAAVEVLRGILRIA
-590 EASEQSEKNK
+590 EVSEPSEKNK
-600 LQGIVKDIVKSDN
+600 LQEIVKNIIQSDN

-631 TLLSNNMVGE
+631 TLLSNNMLGE

-702 DDLSHFSDD
+702 DDLSHFSDN
-711 YWATVDPYKLP
+711 YWATVDTYKLP
-722 GITENNKA
+722 GITENNKV
-730 REKGLGMTTMKNSFV
+730 REKGIGMTTMKNSFV

-772 AWFILGDRVVFL
+772 SWFVLGDRLVFL
-784 GSGVKDASGTNGYT
+784 GSGVKDVSGTNGYT

-804 IKRSSRNRSMDKEDY
+804 IKRSSKNCSMEKEDY
-819 KVIVDGKEKTVDST
+819 KVIVDGKEKTVDSN
-833 EIEIQAN
+833 EMELQVN

-851 NIGYKFLKT
+851 NIGYKFLNT
-860 TSLNVKK
+860 TSLNLKK

-908 YPNRND
+908 YPNRD
-914 KEFESEVNKE
+914 EKEFSEEVSRE
-924 DITVIENSENNQV
+924 EITVIENSETNQV
-937 VYDKSNNIYGVVK
+937 IYDKLNNTYGVVK

-960 NLVLKEKGIYTIQ
+960 NLILKEKGIYTIQ
-973 KELNKIKVAF
+973 KELNKLKIAF
-983 LDPTNSNAH
+983 FNPTNIDAQ
-992 LNELKVNPYVLKQVI
+992 LNELKVSQYALKQVI
-1007 EPSAE
+1007 EPSVE
-1012 DRVRYLIYESKV
+1012 DRVRYLTYE
-1024 ERNENKDLKND
+1024 LK
-1035 DKMYI
+1035 I
-1040 GKDHKL
+1040 V
-1046 ETNSKESTKKDTQI
+1046 
-1060 EEHNAIISQ
+1060 
-1069 ESKKIENDR
+1069 
-1078 ENQLKKNNELE
+1078 KN
-1089 EQTTSSE
+1089 
-1096 NGVEMVNTL
+1096 
-1105 SERDVNKNL
+1105 
-1114 PNTGT
+1114 
-1119 RKIESAVILP
+1119 
-1129 FIFVII
+1129 
-1135 TIFYQKNVYKT
+1135 
-1146 KDVM
+1146 

>member
-1 MKRSRMYSLI
+1 MKKSKLYILI
-11 CFFVLTFVFVM
+11 YCFVM
-22 GNDKLSYA
+22 IFILAIVNYKQVFSENIGNQFV
-30 KELSEH
+30 
-36 SLNLVKNGD
+36 NLVKNGT
-45 FNLKEDSQN
+45 FKF
-54 KWTGKSATNWNTPW
+54 
-68 IPKSV
+68 
-73 KDKYHITV
+73 TV
-81 TDDGVLRM
+81 TNDEFL
-89 DSDAEMRAVVGQDIT
+89 I
-104 VESNQKYIFSAR
+104 
-116 IKTEALKSNIGARV
+116 
-130 RILSYDSNNKQ
+130 KQ
-141 KSNLWYSKNLVGDN
+141 KEKMNSKYTETKSFQLDKSITLNSNKRWLLNSDY
-155 DWTTITG
+155 TY
-162 EFVSGEDIVKIRLE
+162 KIRDE
-176 LFYETGTGTAYFD
+176 R
-189 DVSLLKSENTTS
+189 
-201 IENEGIKEIEFDNS
+201 
-215 VTLNINKQWLLPGN
+215 
-229 YQYEVKDNSIASV
+229 IASL
-242 EDGFIVPKKIGTT
+242 EDGFVVPRNIGKT
-255 ELMVSAPGKKDK
+255 ELVVSSPGRKDK
-267 VVSLVVEESNNIF
+267 IVTLVVEEDNQTF
-280 DSLLQKWDTM
+280 LQLLQKWNS
-290 ISGNRYFDSQS
+290 IILGLEYFNTDNSR
-301 NYMNKIFE
+301 MNKIFE
-309 SNEKDVESYLAKLQ
+309 QNEIEITTYLEKIQKD
-323 NNDKKIWD
+323 DKKIWD
-331 DLADYTKSANLTK
+331 DLADYSKSANLTK

-367 EVINIVKRSMKLME
+367 EAISTVKRSMKLME

-397 YEIGVPR
+397 YEIGAPR

-412 MNHYFSKEEIV
+412 MNQYFSKEEIV

-448 AVGGNLSDLGK
+448 AFGGNLSDLGK

-476 AINTVSNVLELV
+476 AINTVSNVLEVV

-518 GFSQLLPVI
+518 GFSQLLPII
-527 QASPYKIEQNKLKIL
+527 QTSPYKIEQNKLKIL
-542 YNWIYEGFLP
+542 YNWIHEGFLP

-570 KIQND
+570 KSQSAHI
-575 HYAAVEVLRGIMRIA
+575 AAVEVLRGILRIA
-590 EASEQSEKNK
+590 EVSEPSEKNK
-600 LQGIVKDIVKSDN
+600 LQEIVKNIIQSDN

-663 RGFAFGISMHSDK
+663 HGFAFGISMHSDK

-730 REKGLGMTTMKNSFV
+730 REKGIGMTTMKNSFV

-772 AWFILGDRVVFL
+772 SWFILGDRVVFL

-804 IKRSSRNRSMDKEDY
+804 IKRSSKNCSMEKEDY
-819 KVIVDGKEKTVDST
+819 KVIVDGKEKTVDSN
-833 EIEIQAN
+833 EMELQAN

-851 NIGYKFLKT
+851 NIGYKFLNT
-860 TSLNVKK
+860 TLLNLKK
-867 ETRSGTWKDINES
+867 ETRSGSWKEINET
-880 QSNESVENTFLTIV
+880 QSNEKVENTFLTIV
-894 QPHDMV
+894 QPHDML

-908 YPNRND
+908 YPNRD
-914 KEFESEVNKE
+914 EKEFAEEVSRE
-924 DITVIENSENNQV
+924 EITVIENSETNQV
-937 VYDKSNNIYGVVK
+937 IYDKLNNTYGVVK
-950 YDDSELKLED
+950 YDDSELKLEN
-960 NLVLKEKGIYTIQ
+960 NLILKEKGIYTIQ
-973 KELNKIKVAF
+973 KELNKLKIAF
-983 LDPTNSNAH
+983 FNPTNIDAQ
-992 LNELKVNPYVLKQVI
+992 LNELKVSQYVLKQVI
-1007 EPSAE
+1007 EPSVE
-1012 DRVRYLIYESKV
+1012 DRVRYLTYE
-1024 ERNENKDLKND
+1024 LK
-1035 DKMYI
+1035 I
-1040 GKDHKL
+1040 V
-1046 ETNSKESTKKDTQI
+1046 
-1060 EEHNAIISQ
+1060 
-1069 ESKKIENDR
+1069 
-1078 ENQLKKNNELE
+1078 KN
-1089 EQTTSSE
+1089 
-1096 NGVEMVNTL
+1096 
-1105 SERDVNKNL
+1105 
-1114 PNTGT
+1114 
-1119 RKIESAVILP
+1119 
-1129 FIFVII
+1129 
-1135 TIFYQKNVYKT
+1135 
-1146 KDVM
+1146 

>member
-11 CFFVLTFVFVM
+11 CFFVLAFVFVM
-22 GNDKLSYA
+22 GNEKLSYA
-30 KELSEH
+30 EELSGH
-36 SLNLVKNGD
+36 SVNLVKNGD
-45 FNLKEDSQN
+45 FNLKENNQN
-54 KWTGKSATNWNTPW
+54 KWTGKSATNWNAPW

-73 KDKYHITV
+73 KEKYHITV
-81 TDDGVLRM
+81 TDDGILKM

-104 VESNQKYIFSAR
+104 VESNQKYILSVR
-116 IKTEALKSNIGARV
+116 IKTESLKSNIGARV
-130 RILSYDSNNKQ
+130 RILSYDINNKQ
-141 KSNLWYSKNLVGDN
+141 QSSLWYSKNLIGDN
-155 DWTTITG
+155 DWTTITE

-189 DVSLLKSENTTS
+189 DVSFFKSEKTTS
-201 IENEGIKEIEFDNS
+201 IESEGIKEIEFDNS
-215 VTLNINKQWLLPGN
+215 VTLSMNKRWLLPGN
-229 YQYEVKDNSIASV
+229 YKYEVKDNSIASV
-242 EDGFIVPKKIGTT
+242 ENGFIVPKKIGTT
-255 ELMVSAPGKKDK
+255 ELIVRAPEKKDK
-267 VVSLVVEESNNIF
+267 VVSLVVGESNKIF

-290 ISGNRYFDSQS
+290 ISGNKYFDSQS
-301 NYMNKIFE
+301 SYMNKIFE
-309 SNEKDVESYLAKLQ
+309 SNEKDVESYLAKIQ

-331 DLADYTKSANLTK
+331 DLADYSKSANLTK

-367 EVINIVKRSMKLME
+367 EVISIVKRSMKLME

-397 YEIGVPR
+397 YEIGTPR

-412 MNHYFSKEEIV
+412 MNQYFSKEEIV
-423 KLLLP
+423 KLLRP
-428 ISKMVPDPSK
+428 ISKMVPNPSK

-476 AINTVSNVLELV
+476 AINTVSNVLEVV

-542 YNWIYEGFLP
+542 YNWIHEGFLP

-570 KIQND
+570 KSQSD
-575 HYAAVEVLRGIMRIA
+575 HTAAVEVLRGILRIA
-590 EASEQSEKNK
+590 EVSEPSEKNK
-600 LQGIVKDIVKSDN
+600 LQEIVKNIIQSDN

-631 TLLSNNMVGE
+631 TLLSNNMLGE

-711 YWATVDPYKLP
+711 YWATVDTYKLP
-722 GITENNKA
+722 GITENNKV
-730 REKGLGMTTMKNSFV
+730 REKGIGMTTMKNSFV
-745 GSTSLNQKFGTVAMD
+745 GSTFLNQKFGTVAMD

-772 AWFILGDRVVFL
+772 SWFILGDRLVFL

-804 IKRSSRNRSMDKEDY
+804 IKRSSKNCSMEKEDY
-819 KVIVDGKEKTVDST
+819 KVIVDGKEKTVDSN
-833 EIEIQAN
+833 EMELQVN

-851 NIGYKFLKT
+851 NIGYKFLNT
-860 TSLNVKK
+860 TSLNLKK
-867 ETRSGTWKDINES
+867 ETRSGTWKDINET
-880 QSNESVENTFLTIV
+880 QSNENVENTFLTIV

-908 YPNRND
+908 YPNRSD
-914 KEFESEVNKE
+914 KEFAAEVNKE

-937 VYDKSNNIYGVVK
+937 VYDKSNHIYGVVK
-950 YDDSELKLED
+950 YDDSVLKLEE

-973 KELNKIKVAF
+973 KELNKIKLAF
-983 LDPTNSNAH
+983 FNPTNSNAQ
-992 LNELKVNPYVLKQVI
+992 LNELKVNRYVLKQVI
-1007 EPSAE
+1007 EPSVE
-1012 DRVRYLIYESKV
+1012 DRVRYLIYESKA
-1024 ERNENKDLKND
+1024 ERTENKELKND
-1035 DKMYI
+1035 DKMNLE
-1040 GKDHKL
+1040 KDNKL
-1046 ETNSKESTKKDTQI
+1046 DSNRKGTTKKDTQLDK
-1060 EEHNAIISQ
+1060 NNTIISQ
-1069 ESKKIENDR
+1069 ESKKIENAI

-1089 EQTTSSE
+1089 EQTTSSGNSEETVNALRNRDE
-1096 NGVEMVNTL
+1096 NK
-1105 SERDVNKNL
+1105 DL

-1119 RKIESAVILP
+1119 RKIELAVILP
-1129 FIFVII
+1129 LIFMII
-1135 TIFYQKNVYKT
+1135 TIFLSKKRLQN
-1146 KDVM
+1146 

>member
-1 MKRSRMYSLI
+1 MKKSKLYILI
-11 CFFVLTFVFVM
+11 YCFVM
-22 GNDKLSYA
+22 IFILAIVNYKQVFSENIGNQFV
-30 KELSEH
+30 
-36 SLNLVKNGD
+36 NLVKNGT
-45 FNLKEDSQN
+45 FKF
-54 KWTGKSATNWNTPW
+54 
-68 IPKSV
+68 
-73 KDKYHITV
+73 TV
-81 TDDGVLRM
+81 TNDEFLIYQKEKMNSKYTETKSFQLDKSITLNSNKRWLLN
-89 DSDAEMRAVVGQDIT
+89 SDYT
-104 VESNQKYIFSAR
+104 Y
-116 IKTEALKSNIGARV
+116 
-130 RILSYDSNNKQ
+130 
-141 KSNLWYSKNLVGDN
+141 
-155 DWTTITG
+155 
-162 EFVSGEDIVKIRLE
+162 KIRDE
-176 LFYETGTGTAYFD
+176 R
-189 DVSLLKSENTTS
+189 
-201 IENEGIKEIEFDNS
+201 
-215 VTLNINKQWLLPGN
+215 
-229 YQYEVKDNSIASV
+229 IASL
-242 EDGFIVPKKIGTT
+242 EDGFVVPRNIGKT
-255 ELMVSAPGKKDK
+255 ELVVSSPGRKDK
-267 VVSLVVEESNNIF
+267 IVTLVVEEDNQTF
-280 DSLLQKWDTM
+280 LQLLQKWNS
-290 ISGNRYFDSQS
+290 IILGLEYFNTDNSR
-301 NYMNKIFE
+301 MNKIFE
-309 SNEKDVESYLAKLQ
+309 QNEIEITTYLEKIQKD
-323 NNDKKIWD
+323 DKKIWD
-331 DLADYTKSANLTK
+331 DLADYSKSANLTK

-367 EVINIVKRSMKLME
+367 EVISTVKRSMKLME

-476 AINTVSNVLELV
+476 AINTVSNVLEVV

-518 GFSQLLPVI
+518 GFSQLLPII
-527 QASPYKIEQNKLKIL
+527 QTSPYKIEQNKLKIL
-542 YNWIYEGFLP
+542 YNWIHEGFLP

-570 KIQND
+570 KSQSAHI
-575 HYAAVEVLRGIMRIA
+575 AAVEVLRGILRIA
-590 EASEQSEKNK
+590 EVSEPSEKNK
-600 LQGIVKDIVKSDN
+600 LQEIVKNIIQSDN

-804 IKRSSRNRSMDKEDY
+804 IKRSSRNRSMDQEDY

-851 NIGYKFLKT
+851 NIGYKFLNT

-880 QSNESVENTFLTIV
+880 QSNKSVENTFLKIV

-908 YPNRND
+908 YPNRD
-914 KEFESEVNKE
+914 EKEFAEEVSRE
-924 DITVIENSENNQV
+924 EVTVIENSETNQV
-937 VYDKSNNIYGVVK
+937 IYDKLNNTYGVVK

-960 NLVLKEKGIYTIQ
+960 NLILKEKGIYTIQ
-973 KELNKIKVAF
+973 KELNKLKIAF
-983 LDPTNSNAH
+983 FNPTNIDAQ
-992 LNELKVNPYVLKQVI
+992 LNELKVSQYALKQVI
-1007 EPSAE
+1007 EPSVE
-1012 DRVRYLIYESKV
+1012 DRVRYLTYE
-1024 ERNENKDLKND
+1024 LK
-1035 DKMYI
+1035 I
-1040 GKDHKL
+1040 V
-1046 ETNSKESTKKDTQI
+1046 
-1060 EEHNAIISQ
+1060 
-1069 ESKKIENDR
+1069 
-1078 ENQLKKNNELE
+1078 KN
-1089 EQTTSSE
+1089 
-1096 NGVEMVNTL
+1096 
-1105 SERDVNKNL
+1105 
-1114 PNTGT
+1114 
-1119 RKIESAVILP
+1119 
-1129 FIFVII
+1129 
-1135 TIFYQKNVYKT
+1135 
-1146 KDVM
+1146 

>member
-1 MKRSRMYSLI
+1 MKKSKVYFLVYCFVMIFLLAIVNYKQVFAESISKQSINLVRNSTFNKEKNDKNNWEGNPLTNWKGSLI
-11 CFFVLTFVFVM
+11 SKSISHLFPNIRTLVEYDEKNNAESVDIKGIQFEESITL
-22 GNDKLSYA
+22 NSKKRWL
-30 KELSEH
+30 LNSEY
-36 SLNLVKNGD
+36 
-45 FNLKEDSQN
+45 
-54 KWTGKSATNWNTPW
+54 T
-68 IPKSV
+68 
-73 KDKYHITV
+73 Y
-81 TDDGVLRM
+81 
-89 DSDAEMRAVVGQDIT
+89 
-104 VESNQKYIFSAR
+104 
-116 IKTEALKSNIGARV
+116 
-130 RILSYDSNNKQ
+130 
-141 KSNLWYSKNLVGDN
+141 
-155 DWTTITG
+155 
-162 EFVSGEDIVKIRLE
+162 KIR
-176 LFYETGTGTAYFD
+176 D
-189 DVSLLKSENTTS
+189 KV
-201 IENEGIKEIEFDNS
+201 
-215 VTLNINKQWLLPGN
+215 
-229 YQYEVKDNSIASV
+229 IASV
-242 EDGFIVPKKIGTT
+242 EDGFITPRRMGRT
-255 ELMVSAPGKKDK
+255 ELIVSSPGRKDK
-267 VVSLVVEESNNIF
+267 IVTLVVEKDNQTFLQLLKKWNSIILGLDYFNIEN
-280 DSLLQKWDTM
+280 S
-290 ISGNRYFDSQS
+290 R
-301 NYMNKIFE
+301 MNKIYE
-309 SNEKDVESYLAKLQ
+309 QNEKEVTKFLEKIQ
-323 NNDKKIWD
+323 KNDKKIWD
-331 DLADYTKSANLTK
+331 DLADYSKSANLTK

-367 EVINIVKRSMKLME
+367 EAISTVKRSMKLME

-397 YEIGVPR
+397 YEIGAPR

-412 MNHYFSKEEIV
+412 MNQYFSKEEIV

-448 AVGGNLSDLGK
+448 AFGGNLSDLGK

-476 AINTVSNVLELV
+476 AINTVSNVLEVV

-518 GFSQLLPVI
+518 GFSQLLPII

-542 YNWIYEGFLP
+542 YNWIHEGFLP

-570 KIQND
+570 KSQSAHI
-575 HYAAVEVLRGIMRIA
+575 AAVEVLRGILRIA
-590 EASEQSEKNK
+590 EVSEPSEKNK
-600 LQGIVKDIVKSDN
+600 LQEIVKNIIQSDN

-745 GSTSLNQKFGTVAMD
+745 GSTFLNQKFGTVAMD

-772 AWFILGDRVVFL
+772 SWFILGDRLVFL

-804 IKRSSRNRSMDKEDY
+804 IKRSSKNCSMEKEDY
-819 KVIVDGKEKTVDST
+819 KVIVDGKEKTVDSN
-833 EIEIQAN
+833 EMELQAN

-851 NIGYKFLKT
+851 NIGYKFLNT
-860 TSLNVKK
+860 TSLNLKK

-880 QSNESVENTFLTIV
+880 QSNKSVENTFLKIV

-908 YPNRND
+908 YPNRD
-914 KEFESEVNKE
+914 EKEFAEEVSRE
-924 DITVIENSENNQV
+924 EITVIENSETNQV
-937 VYDKSNNIYGVVK
+937 IYDKLNNTYGVVK

-960 NLVLKEKGIYTIQ
+960 NLILKEKGIYTIQ
-973 KELNKIKVAF
+973 KELNKLKIAF
-983 LDPTNSNAH
+983 FNPTNIDAQ
-992 LNELKVNPYVLKQVI
+992 LNELKVSQYALKQVI
-1007 EPSAE
+1007 EPSVE
-1012 DRVRYLIYESKV
+1012 DRVRYLTYE
-1024 ERNENKDLKND
+1024 LK
-1035 DKMYI
+1035 I
-1040 GKDHKL
+1040 V
-1046 ETNSKESTKKDTQI
+1046 
-1060 EEHNAIISQ
+1060 
-1069 ESKKIENDR
+1069 
-1078 ENQLKKNNELE
+1078 KN
-1089 EQTTSSE
+1089 
-1096 NGVEMVNTL
+1096 
-1105 SERDVNKNL
+1105 
-1114 PNTGT
+1114 
-1119 RKIESAVILP
+1119 
-1129 FIFVII
+1129 
-1135 TIFYQKNVYKT
+1135 
-1146 KDVM
+1146 

>member
-1 MKRSRMYSLI
+1 MKKSKLYILI
-11 CFFVLTFVFVM
+11 YCFVM
-22 GNDKLSYA
+22 IFILAIVNYKQVFSENIGNQFV
-30 KELSEH
+30 
-36 SLNLVKNGD
+36 NLVKNGT
-45 FNLKEDSQN
+45 FKF
-54 KWTGKSATNWNTPW
+54 
-68 IPKSV
+68 
-73 KDKYHITV
+73 TV
-81 TDDGVLRM
+81 TNDEFL
-89 DSDAEMRAVVGQDIT
+89 I
-104 VESNQKYIFSAR
+104 
-116 IKTEALKSNIGARV
+116 
-130 RILSYDSNNKQ
+130 KQ
-141 KSNLWYSKNLVGDN
+141 KEKMNSKYTETKSFQLDKSITLNSNKRWLLNSDY
-155 DWTTITG
+155 TY
-162 EFVSGEDIVKIRLE
+162 KIRDE
-176 LFYETGTGTAYFD
+176 R
-189 DVSLLKSENTTS
+189 
-201 IENEGIKEIEFDNS
+201 
-215 VTLNINKQWLLPGN
+215 
-229 YQYEVKDNSIASV
+229 IASL
-242 EDGFIVPKKIGTT
+242 EDGFVVPRNIGKT
-255 ELMVSAPGKKDK
+255 ELVVSSPGRKDK
-267 VVSLVVEESNNIF
+267 IVTLVVEEDNQTF
-280 DSLLQKWDTM
+280 LQLLQKWNS
-290 ISGNRYFDSQS
+290 IILGLEYFNTDNSR
-301 NYMNKIFE
+301 MNKIFE
-309 SNEKDVESYLAKLQ
+309 QNEIEITTYLEKIQKD
-323 NNDKKIWD
+323 DKKIWD
-331 DLADYTKSANLTK
+331 DLADYSKSANLTK

-476 AINTVSNVLELV
+476 AINTVSNVLEVV

-518 GFSQLLPVI
+518 GFSQLLPII
-527 QASPYKIEQNKLKIL
+527 QTSPYKIEQNKLKIL
-542 YNWIYEGFLP
+542 YNWIHEGFLP

-570 KIQND
+570 KSQSAHI
-575 HYAAVEVLRGIMRIA
+575 AAVEVLRGILRIA
-590 EASEQSEKNK
+590 EVSEPSEKNK
-600 LQGIVKDIVKSDN
+600 LQEIVKNIIQSDN

-851 NIGYKFLKT
+851 NIGYKFLNT
-860 TSLNVKK
+860 TSLNLKK

-880 QSNESVENTFLTIV
+880 QSNKSVENTFLKIV

-908 YPNRND
+908 YPNRD
-914 KEFESEVNKE
+914 EKEFAEEVSRE
-924 DITVIENSENNQV
+924 EITVIENSETNQV
-937 VYDKSNNIYGVVK
+937 IYDKLNNTYGVVK

-960 NLVLKEKGIYTIQ
+960 NLILKEKGIYTIQ
-973 KELNKIKVAF
+973 KELNKLKIAF
-983 LDPTNSNAH
+983 FNPTNIDAQ
-992 LNELKVNPYVLKQVI
+992 LNELKVSQYALKQVI
-1007 EPSAE
+1007 EPSVE
-1012 DRVRYLIYESKV
+1012 DRVRYLTYE
-1024 ERNENKDLKND
+1024 LK
-1035 DKMYI
+1035 I
-1040 GKDHKL
+1040 V
-1046 ETNSKESTKKDTQI
+1046 
-1060 EEHNAIISQ
+1060 
-1069 ESKKIENDR
+1069 
-1078 ENQLKKNNELE
+1078 KN
-1089 EQTTSSE
+1089 
-1096 NGVEMVNTL
+1096 
-1105 SERDVNKNL
+1105 
-1114 PNTGT
+1114 
-1119 RKIESAVILP
+1119 
-1129 FIFVII
+1129 
-1135 TIFYQKNVYKT
+1135 
-1146 KDVM
+1146 

>member
-1 MKRSRMYSLI
+1 MKKSKLYILI
-11 CFFVLTFVFVM
+11 YCFVM
-22 GNDKLSYA
+22 IFILAIVNYKQVFSENIGNQFV
-30 KELSEH
+30 
-36 SLNLVKNGD
+36 NLVKNGT
-45 FNLKEDSQN
+45 FKF
-54 KWTGKSATNWNTPW
+54 
-68 IPKSV
+68 
-73 KDKYHITV
+73 TV
-81 TDDGVLRM
+81 TDDEFL
-89 DSDAEMRAVVGQDIT
+89 I
-104 VESNQKYIFSAR
+104 
-116 IKTEALKSNIGARV
+116 
-130 RILSYDSNNKQ
+130 KQ
-141 KSNLWYSKNLVGDN
+141 KEKMNSEYTETKSFQLDKSITLNSNKRWLLNSDY
-155 DWTTITG
+155 TY
-162 EFVSGEDIVKIRLE
+162 KIRDE
-176 LFYETGTGTAYFD
+176 R
-189 DVSLLKSENTTS
+189 
-201 IENEGIKEIEFDNS
+201 
-215 VTLNINKQWLLPGN
+215 
-229 YQYEVKDNSIASV
+229 IASL
-242 EDGFIVPKKIGTT
+242 EDGFVVPRNIGKT
-255 ELMVSAPGKKDK
+255 ELVVSSPGRKDK
-267 VVSLVVEESNNIF
+267 IVTLVVEEDNQTF
-280 DSLLQKWDTM
+280 LQLLQKWNS
-290 ISGNRYFDSQS
+290 IILGLEYFNTDNSR
-301 NYMNKIFE
+301 MNKIFE
-309 SNEKDVESYLAKLQ
+309 QNEIEITTYLEKIQKD
-323 NNDKKIWD
+323 DKKIWD
-331 DLADYTKSANLTK
+331 DLADYSKSANLTK

-367 EVINIVKRSMKLME
+367 EVISTVKRSMKLME

-397 YEIGVPR
+397 YEIGAPR

-412 MNHYFSKEEIV
+412 MNQYFSKEEIV

-448 AVGGNLSDLGK
+448 AFGGNLSDLGK

-476 AINTVSNVLELV
+476 AINTVSNVLEVV

-518 GFSQLLPVI
+518 GFSQLLPII
-527 QASPYKIEQNKLKIL
+527 QTSPYKIEQNKLKIL
-542 YNWIYEGFLP
+542 YNWIHEGFLP

-570 KIQND
+570 KSQSAHI
-575 HYAAVEVLRGIMRIA
+575 AAVEVLRGILRIA
-590 EASEQSEKNK
+590 EVSEPSEKNK
-600 LQGIVKDIVKSDN
+600 LQEIVKNIIQSDN

-745 GSTSLNQKFGTVAMD
+745 GSTSLNKKFGTVAMD

-804 IKRSSRNRSMDKEDY
+804 IKRNSKNCSMEKEDY
-819 KVIVDGKEKTVDST
+819 KVIVDGKEKTVDSN
-833 EIEIQAN
+833 EMELQAN

-851 NIGYKFLKT
+851 NIGYKFLNT
-860 TSLNVKK
+860 TSLNLKK

-880 QSNESVENTFLTIV
+880 QSNKSVENTFLKIV

-908 YPNRND
+908 YPNRD
-914 KEFESEVNKE
+914 EKEFAEEVSRE
-924 DITVIENSENNQV
+924 EITVIENSETNQV
-937 VYDKSNNIYGVVK
+937 IYDKLNNTYGVVK

-960 NLVLKEKGIYTIQ
+960 NLILKEKGIYTIQ
-973 KELNKIKVAF
+973 KELNKLKIAF
-983 LDPTNSNAH
+983 FNPTNIDAQ
-992 LNELKVNPYVLKQVI
+992 LNELKVSQYALKQVI
-1007 EPSAE
+1007 EPSVE
-1012 DRVRYLIYESKV
+1012 DRVRYLTYE
-1024 ERNENKDLKND
+1024 LK
-1035 DKMYI
+1035 I
-1040 GKDHKL
+1040 V
-1046 ETNSKESTKKDTQI
+1046 
-1060 EEHNAIISQ
+1060 
-1069 ESKKIENDR
+1069 
-1078 ENQLKKNNELE
+1078 KN
-1089 EQTTSSE
+1089 
-1096 NGVEMVNTL
+1096 
-1105 SERDVNKNL
+1105 
-1114 PNTGT
+1114 
-1119 RKIESAVILP
+1119 
-1129 FIFVII
+1129 
-1135 TIFYQKNVYKT
+1135 
-1146 KDVM
+1146 

>member
-1 MKRSRMYSLI
+1 MKKSKLYILI
-11 CFFVLTFVFVM
+11 YCFVM
-22 GNDKLSYA
+22 IFILAIVNYKQVFSENIGNQFV
-30 KELSEH
+30 
-36 SLNLVKNGD
+36 NLVKNGT
-45 FNLKEDSQN
+45 FKF
-54 KWTGKSATNWNTPW
+54 
-68 IPKSV
+68 
-73 KDKYHITV
+73 TV
-81 TDDGVLRM
+81 TNDEFL
-89 DSDAEMRAVVGQDIT
+89 I
-104 VESNQKYIFSAR
+104 
-116 IKTEALKSNIGARV
+116 
-130 RILSYDSNNKQ
+130 KQ
-141 KSNLWYSKNLVGDN
+141 KEKMNSKYTETKSFQLDKSITLNSNKRWLLNSDY
-155 DWTTITG
+155 TY
-162 EFVSGEDIVKIRLE
+162 KIRDE
-176 LFYETGTGTAYFD
+176 R
-189 DVSLLKSENTTS
+189 
-201 IENEGIKEIEFDNS
+201 
-215 VTLNINKQWLLPGN
+215 
-229 YQYEVKDNSIASV
+229 IASL
-242 EDGFIVPKKIGTT
+242 EDGFVVPRNIGKT
-255 ELMVSAPGKKDK
+255 ELVVSSPGRKDK
-267 VVSLVVEESNNIF
+267 IVTLVVEEDNQTF
-280 DSLLQKWDTM
+280 LQLLQKWNS
-290 ISGNRYFDSQS
+290 IILGLEYFNTDNSR
-301 NYMNKIFE
+301 MNKIFE
-309 SNEKDVESYLAKLQ
+309 QNEIEITTYLEKIQKD
-323 NNDKKIWD
+323 DKKIWD
-331 DLADYTKSANLTK
+331 DLADYSKSANLTK

-367 EVINIVKRSMKLME
+367 EVISTVKRSMKLME

-397 YEIGVPR
+397 YEIGAPR

-412 MNHYFSKEEIV
+412 MNQYFSKEEIV

-448 AVGGNLSDLGK
+448 AFGGNLSDLGK

-476 AINTVSNVLELV
+476 AINTVSNVLEVV

-518 GFSQLLPVI
+518 GFSQLLPII
-527 QASPYKIEQNKLKIL
+527 QTSPYKIEQNKLKIL
-542 YNWIYEGFLP
+542 YNWIHEGFLP

-570 KIQND
+570 KSQSAHI
-575 HYAAVEVLRGIMRIA
+575 AAVEVLRGILRIA
-590 EASEQSEKNK
+590 EVSEPSEKNK
-600 LQGIVKDIVKSDN
+600 LQEIVKNIIQSDN

-663 RGFAFGISMHSDK
+663 HGFAFGISMHSDK

-745 GSTSLNQKFGTVAMD
+745 GSTSLNKKFGTVAMD

-772 AWFILGDRVVFL
+772 SWFILGDRVVFL

-804 IKRSSRNRSMDKEDY
+804 IKRNSKNCSMEKEDY
-819 KVIVDGKEKTVDST
+819 KVIVDGKEKTVDSN
-833 EIEIQAN
+833 EMELQVN

-851 NIGYKFLKT
+851 NIGYKFLNT
-860 TSLNVKK
+860 TSLNLKK

-908 YPNRND
+908 YPNRD
-914 KEFESEVNKE
+914 EKEFAEEVSRE
-924 DITVIENSENNQV
+924 EITVIENSETNQV
-937 VYDKSNNIYGVVK
+937 IYDKLNNTYGVVK

-960 NLVLKEKGIYTIQ
+960 NLILKEKGIYTIQ
-973 KELNKIKVAF
+973 KELNKLKIAF
-983 LDPTNSNAH
+983 FNPTNIDAQ
-992 LNELKVNPYVLKQVI
+992 LNELKVSHNAIKQVI
-1007 EPSAE
+1007 EPS
-1012 DRVRYLIYESKV
+1012 L
-1024 ERNENKDLKND
+1024 
-1035 DKMYI
+1035 
-1040 GKDHKL
+1040 
-1046 ETNSKESTKKDTQI
+1046 
-1060 EEHNAIISQ
+1060 
-1069 ESKKIENDR
+1069 
-1078 ENQLKKNNELE
+1078 
-1089 EQTTSSE
+1089 
-1096 NGVEMVNTL
+1096 
-1105 SERDVNKNL
+1105 
-1114 PNTGT
+1114 
-1119 RKIESAVILP
+1119 
-1129 FIFVII
+1129 
-1135 TIFYQKNVYKT
+1135 
-1146 KDVM
+1146 

>member
-1 MKRSRMYSLI
+1 MKKSKVYFLVYCFVMIFLLAIVNYKQVFAESISKQSINLVRNSTFNKEKNDKNNWEGNPLTNWKGSLI
-11 CFFVLTFVFVM
+11 SKSISHLFPNIRT
-22 GNDKLSYA
+22 
-30 KELSEH
+30 
-36 SLNLVKNGD
+36 LVEYDEKN
-45 FNLKEDSQN
+45 NAE
-54 KWTGKSATNWNTPW
+54 
-68 IPKSV
+68 SV
-73 KDKYHITV
+73 D
-81 TDDGVLRM
+81 
-89 DSDAEMRAVVGQDIT
+89 
-104 VESNQKYIFSAR
+104 
-116 IKTEALKSNIGARV
+116 
-130 RILSYDSNNKQ
+130 
-141 KSNLWYSKNLVGDN
+141 
-155 DWTTITG
+155 
-162 EFVSGEDIVKIRLE
+162 
-176 LFYETGTGTAYFD
+176 
-189 DVSLLKSENTTS
+189 
-201 IENEGIKEIEFDNS
+201 IKEIQFEES
-215 VTLNINKQWLLPGN
+215 ITLNSKKRWLL
-229 YQYEVKDNSIASV
+229 NSEYTYKIRDKVIASV
-242 EDGFIVPKKIGTT
+242 EDGFITPRRMGRT
-255 ELMVSAPGKKDK
+255 ELIVSSPGRKDK
-267 VVSLVVEESNNIF
+267 IVTLVVEKDNQTFLQLLKKWNSIILGLDYFNIEN
-280 DSLLQKWDTM
+280 S
-290 ISGNRYFDSQS
+290 R
-301 NYMNKIFE
+301 MNKIYE
-309 SNEKDVESYLAKLQ
+309 QNEKEVTKFLEKIQ
-323 NNDKKIWD
+323 KNDKKIWD
-331 DLADYTKSANLTK
+331 DLADYSKSANLTK

-476 AINTVSNVLELV
+476 AINTVSNVLEVV

-804 IKRSSRNRSMDKEDY
+804 IKRSSKNCSMEKEDY
-819 KVIVDGKEKTVDST
+819 KVIVDGKEKTVDSN
-833 EIEIQAN
+833 EMELQVN

-851 NIGYKFLKT
+851 NIGYKFLNT
-860 TSLNVKK
+860 TSLNLKK
-867 ETRSGTWKDINES
+867 ETRSGTWKDINET
-880 QSNESVENTFLTIV
+880 QSNENVENTFLTIV

-960 NLVLKEKGIYTIQ
+960 DLVLKEKGIYTIQ

-983 LDPTNSNAH
+983 LDPTNSNAQ
-992 LNELKVNPYVLKQVI
+992 LNELKVNRYVLKQVI
-1007 EPSAE
+1007 EPSVE
-1012 DRVRYLIYESKV
+1012 DRVRYLTYELKIV
-1024 ERNENKDLKND
+1024 EKLENKSEIKDISKTVMNKINHQESNAVVVREQSNKSTEVVTNNQKNNS
-1035 DKMYI
+1035 
-1040 GKDHKL
+1040 
-1046 ETNSKESTKKDTQI
+1046 NSK
-1060 EEHNAIISQ
+1060 ISQ
-1069 ESKKIENDR
+1069 KITLEKSNNSKINTTIILKDYRALEYND
-1078 ENQLKKNNELE
+1078 EITLKDSSYLKK
-1089 EQTTSSE
+1089 
-1096 NGVEMVNTL
+1096 
-1105 SERDVNKNL
+1105 K
-1114 PNTGT
+1114 
-1119 RKIESAVILP
+1119 
-1129 FIFVII
+1129 FIII
-1135 TIFYQKNVYKT
+1135 QDNISK
-1146 KDVM
+1146 

>member
-1 MKRSRMYSLI
+1 MKKSKLYILI
-11 CFFVLTFVFVM
+11 YCFVM
-22 GNDKLSYA
+22 IFILAIVNYKQVFSENIGNQFV
-30 KELSEH
+30 
-36 SLNLVKNGD
+36 NLVKNGT
-45 FNLKEDSQN
+45 FKF
-54 KWTGKSATNWNTPW
+54 
-68 IPKSV
+68 
-73 KDKYHITV
+73 TV
-81 TDDGVLRM
+81 TNDEFL
-89 DSDAEMRAVVGQDIT
+89 I
-104 VESNQKYIFSAR
+104 
-116 IKTEALKSNIGARV
+116 
-130 RILSYDSNNKQ
+130 KQ
-141 KSNLWYSKNLVGDN
+141 KEKMNSKYTETKSFQLDKSITLNSNKRWLLNSDY
-155 DWTTITG
+155 TY
-162 EFVSGEDIVKIRLE
+162 KIRDE
-176 LFYETGTGTAYFD
+176 R
-189 DVSLLKSENTTS
+189 
-201 IENEGIKEIEFDNS
+201 
-215 VTLNINKQWLLPGN
+215 
-229 YQYEVKDNSIASV
+229 IASL
-242 EDGFIVPKKIGTT
+242 EDGFVVPRNIGKT
-255 ELMVSAPGKKDK
+255 ELVVSSPGRKDK
-267 VVSLVVEESNNIF
+267 IVTLVVEEDNQTF
-280 DSLLQKWDTM
+280 LQLLQKWNS
-290 ISGNRYFDSQS
+290 IILGLEYFNTDNSR
-301 NYMNKIFE
+301 MNKIFE
-309 SNEKDVESYLAKLQ
+309 QNEIEITTYLEKIQKD
-323 NNDKKIWD
+323 DKKIWD
-331 DLADYTKSANLTK
+331 DLADYSKSANLTK

-367 EVINIVKRSMKLME
+367 EVISTVKRSMKLME

-397 YEIGVPR
+397 YEIGAPR

-412 MNHYFSKEEIV
+412 MNQYFSKEEIV

-448 AVGGNLSDLGK
+448 AFGGNLSDLGK

-518 GFSQLLPVI
+518 GFSQLLPII
-527 QASPYKIEQNKLKIL
+527 QTSPYKIEQNKLKIL
-542 YNWIYEGFLP
+542 YNWIHEGFLP

-570 KIQND
+570 KSQSAHI
-575 HYAAVEVLRGIMRIA
+575 AAVEVLRGILRIA
-590 EASEQSEKNK
+590 EVSEPSEKNK
-600 LQGIVKDIVKSDN
+600 LQEIVKNIIQSDN

-772 AWFILGDRVVFL
+772 TWFILGDRVVFL

-804 IKRSSRNRSMDKEDY
+804 IKRSSRNRSMDQEDY

-851 NIGYKFLKT
+851 NIGYKFLNT
-860 TSLNVKK
+860 TSLNLKK

-880 QSNESVENTFLTIV
+880 QSNKSVENTFLKIV

-908 YPNRND
+908 YPNRD
-914 KEFESEVNKE
+914 EKEFAEEVSRE
-924 DITVIENSENNQV
+924 EITVIENSETNQV
-937 VYDKSNNIYGVVK
+937 IYDKLNNTYGVVK

-960 NLVLKEKGIYTIQ
+960 NLILKEKGIYTIQ
-973 KELNKIKVAF
+973 KELNKLKIAF
-983 LDPTNSNAH
+983 FNPTNIDAQ
-992 LNELKVNPYVLKQVI
+992 LNELKVSQYALKQVI
-1007 EPSAE
+1007 EPSVE
-1012 DRVRYLIYESKV
+1012 DRVRYLTYE
-1024 ERNENKDLKND
+1024 LK
-1035 DKMYI
+1035 I
-1040 GKDHKL
+1040 V
-1046 ETNSKESTKKDTQI
+1046 
-1060 EEHNAIISQ
+1060 
-1069 ESKKIENDR
+1069 
-1078 ENQLKKNNELE
+1078 KN
-1089 EQTTSSE
+1089 
-1096 NGVEMVNTL
+1096 
-1105 SERDVNKNL
+1105 
-1114 PNTGT
+1114 
-1119 RKIESAVILP
+1119 
-1129 FIFVII
+1129 
-1135 TIFYQKNVYKT
+1135 
-1146 KDVM
+1146 

>member
-1 MKRSRMYSLI
+1 MKKSKLYILI
-11 CFFVLTFVFVM
+11 YCFVM
-22 GNDKLSYA
+22 IFILAIVNYKQVFSENIGNQFV
-30 KELSEH
+30 
-36 SLNLVKNGD
+36 NLVKNGT
-45 FNLKEDSQN
+45 FKF
-54 KWTGKSATNWNTPW
+54 
-68 IPKSV
+68 
-73 KDKYHITV
+73 TV
-81 TDDGVLRM
+81 TNDEFL
-89 DSDAEMRAVVGQDIT
+89 I
-104 VESNQKYIFSAR
+104 
-116 IKTEALKSNIGARV
+116 
-130 RILSYDSNNKQ
+130 KQ
-141 KSNLWYSKNLVGDN
+141 KEKMNSKYTETKSFQLDKSITLNSNKRWLLNSDY
-155 DWTTITG
+155 TY
-162 EFVSGEDIVKIRLE
+162 KIRDE
-176 LFYETGTGTAYFD
+176 R
-189 DVSLLKSENTTS
+189 
-201 IENEGIKEIEFDNS
+201 
-215 VTLNINKQWLLPGN
+215 
-229 YQYEVKDNSIASV
+229 IASL
-242 EDGFIVPKKIGTT
+242 EDGFVVPRNIGKT
-255 ELMVSAPGKKDK
+255 ELVVSSPGRKDK
-267 VVSLVVEESNNIF
+267 IVTLVVEEDNQTF
-280 DSLLQKWDTM
+280 LQLLQKWNS
-290 ISGNRYFDSQS
+290 IILGLEYFNTDNSR
-301 NYMNKIFE
+301 MNKIFE
-309 SNEKDVESYLAKLQ
+309 QNEIEITTYLEKIQKD
-323 NNDKKIWD
+323 DKKIWD
-331 DLADYTKSANLTK
+331 DLADYSKSANLTK

-367 EVINIVKRSMKLME
+367 EAISTVKRSMKLME

-397 YEIGVPR
+397 YEIGAPR

-412 MNHYFSKEEIV
+412 MNQYFSKEEIV

-448 AVGGNLSDLGK
+448 AFGGNLSDLGK

-476 AINTVSNVLELV
+476 AINTVSNVLEVV

-493 FHYDGSYVDHTNIAY
+493 FHYDGSYVDHINIAY

-518 GFSQLLPVI
+518 GFSQLLPII
-527 QASPYKIEQNKLKIL
+527 QTSPYKIEQNKLKIL
-542 YNWIYEGFLP
+542 YNWIHEGFLP

-570 KIQND
+570 KSQSAHI
-575 HYAAVEVLRGIMRIA
+575 AAVEVLRGILRIA
-590 EASEQSEKNK
+590 EVSEPSEKNK
-600 LQGIVKDIVKSDN
+600 LQEIVKNIIQSDN

-663 RGFAFGISMHSDK
+663 HGFAFGISMHSDK

-745 GSTSLNQKFGTVAMD
+745 GSTSLNKKFGTVAMD

-772 AWFILGDRVVFL
+772 SWFILGDRVVFL

-804 IKRSSRNRSMDKEDY
+804 IKRNSKNCSMEKEDY
-819 KVIVDGKEKTVDST
+819 KVIVDCKEKTVDSN
-833 EIEIQAN
+833 EMELQAN

-851 NIGYKFLKT
+851 NIGYKFLNT

-880 QSNESVENTFLTIV
+880 QSNETVENTFLTIV

-908 YPNRND
+908 YPNRD
-914 KEFESEVNKE
+914 EKEFAEEVSRE
-924 DITVIENSENNQV
+924 EITVIENSETNQV
-937 VYDKSNNIYGVVK
+937 IYDKLNNTYGVVK

-960 NLVLKEKGIYTIQ
+960 NLILKEKGIYTIQ
-973 KELNKIKVAF
+973 KELNKLKIAF
-983 LDPTNSNAH
+983 FNPTNIDAQ
-992 LNELKVNPYVLKQVI
+992 LNELKVSQYALKQVI
-1007 EPSAE
+1007 EPSVE
-1012 DRVRYLIYESKV
+1012 DRVRYLTYE
-1024 ERNENKDLKND
+1024 LK
-1035 DKMYI
+1035 I
-1040 GKDHKL
+1040 V
-1046 ETNSKESTKKDTQI
+1046 
-1060 EEHNAIISQ
+1060 
-1069 ESKKIENDR
+1069 
-1078 ENQLKKNNELE
+1078 KN
-1089 EQTTSSE
+1089 
-1096 NGVEMVNTL
+1096 
-1105 SERDVNKNL
+1105 
-1114 PNTGT
+1114 
-1119 RKIESAVILP
+1119 
-1129 FIFVII
+1129 
-1135 TIFYQKNVYKT
+1135 
-1146 KDVM
+1146 

>member
-1 MKRSRMYSLI
+1 MKKSKLYILI
-11 CFFVLTFVFVM
+11 YCFVM
-22 GNDKLSYA
+22 IFILAIVNYKQVFSENIGNQFV
-30 KELSEH
+30 
-36 SLNLVKNGD
+36 NLVKNGT
-45 FNLKEDSQN
+45 FKF
-54 KWTGKSATNWNTPW
+54 
-68 IPKSV
+68 
-73 KDKYHITV
+73 TV
-81 TDDGVLRM
+81 TNDEFL
-89 DSDAEMRAVVGQDIT
+89 I
-104 VESNQKYIFSAR
+104 
-116 IKTEALKSNIGARV
+116 
-130 RILSYDSNNKQ
+130 KQ
-141 KSNLWYSKNLVGDN
+141 KEKMNSKYTETKSFQLDKSITLNSNKRWLLISDY
-155 DWTTITG
+155 TY
-162 EFVSGEDIVKIRLE
+162 KIRDE
-176 LFYETGTGTAYFD
+176 R
-189 DVSLLKSENTTS
+189 
-201 IENEGIKEIEFDNS
+201 
-215 VTLNINKQWLLPGN
+215 
-229 YQYEVKDNSIASV
+229 IASL
-242 EDGFIVPKKIGTT
+242 EDGFVVPRNIGKT
-255 ELMVSAPGKKDK
+255 ELVVSSPGRKDK
-267 VVSLVVEESNNIF
+267 IVTLVVEEDNQTF
-280 DSLLQKWDTM
+280 LQLLQKWNS
-290 ISGNRYFDSQS
+290 IILGLEYFNTDNSR
-301 NYMNKIFE
+301 MNKIFE
-309 SNEKDVESYLAKLQ
+309 QNEIEITTYLEKIQKD
-323 NNDKKIWD
+323 DKKIWD
-331 DLADYTKSANLTK
+331 DLADYSKSANLTK

-367 EVINIVKRSMKLME
+367 EVISTVKRSMKLME

-397 YEIGVPR
+397 YEIGAPR

-412 MNHYFSKEEIV
+412 MNQYFSKEEIV

-448 AVGGNLSDLGK
+448 AFGGNLSDLGK

-476 AINTVSNVLELV
+476 AINTVSNVLEVV

-518 GFSQLLPVI
+518 GFSQLLPII
-527 QASPYKIEQNKLKIL
+527 QTSPYKIEQNKLKIL
-542 YNWIYEGFLP
+542 YNWIHEGFLP

-570 KIQND
+570 KSQSAHI
-575 HYAAVEVLRGIMRIA
+575 AAVEVLRGILRIA
-590 EASEQSEKNK
+590 EVSEPSEKNK
-600 LQGIVKDIVKSDN
+600 LQEIVKNIIQSDN

-663 RGFAFGISMHSDK
+663 HGFAFGISMHSDK

-745 GSTSLNQKFGTVAMD
+745 GSTSLNKKFGTVAMD

-772 AWFILGDRVVFL
+772 SWFILGDRVVFL

-804 IKRSSRNRSMDKEDY
+804 IKRNSKNCSMEKEDY
-819 KVIVDGKEKTVDST
+819 KVIVDGKEKTVDSN
-833 EIEIQAN
+833 EMELQAN

-851 NIGYKFLKT
+851 NIGYKFLNT
-860 TSLNVKK
+860 TSLNLKK

-880 QSNESVENTFLTIV
+880 QSNKSVENTFLKIV

-908 YPNRND
+908 YPNRD
-914 KEFESEVNKE
+914 EKEFAEEVSRE
-924 DITVIENSENNQV
+924 EITVIENSETNQV
-937 VYDKSNNIYGVVK
+937 IYDKLNNTYGVVK

-960 NLVLKEKGIYTIQ
+960 NLILKEKGIYTIQ
-973 KELNKIKVAF
+973 KELNKLKIAF
-983 LDPTNSNAH
+983 FNPTNIDAQ
-992 LNELKVNPYVLKQVI
+992 LNELKVSQYALKQVI
-1007 EPSAE
+1007 EPSVE
-1012 DRVRYLIYESKV
+1012 DRVRYLTYE
-1024 ERNENKDLKND
+1024 LK
-1035 DKMYI
+1035 I
-1040 GKDHKL
+1040 V
-1046 ETNSKESTKKDTQI
+1046 
-1060 EEHNAIISQ
+1060 
-1069 ESKKIENDR
+1069 
-1078 ENQLKKNNELE
+1078 KN
-1089 EQTTSSE
+1089 
-1096 NGVEMVNTL
+1096 
-1105 SERDVNKNL
+1105 
-1114 PNTGT
+1114 
-1119 RKIESAVILP
+1119 
-1129 FIFVII
+1129 
-1135 TIFYQKNVYKT
+1135 
-1146 KDVM
+1146 

>member
-1 MKRSRMYSLI
+1 MKKSKLYILI
-11 CFFVLTFVFVM
+11 YCFVM
-22 GNDKLSYA
+22 IFILAIVNYKQVFSENIGNQFV
-30 KELSEH
+30 
-36 SLNLVKNGD
+36 NLVKNGT
-45 FNLKEDSQN
+45 FKF
-54 KWTGKSATNWNTPW
+54 
-68 IPKSV
+68 
-73 KDKYHITV
+73 TV
-81 TDDGVLRM
+81 TNDEFL
-89 DSDAEMRAVVGQDIT
+89 I
-104 VESNQKYIFSAR
+104 
-116 IKTEALKSNIGARV
+116 
-130 RILSYDSNNKQ
+130 KQ
-141 KSNLWYSKNLVGDN
+141 KEKMNSKYTETKSFQLDKSITLNSNKRWLLNSDY
-155 DWTTITG
+155 TY
-162 EFVSGEDIVKIRLE
+162 KIRDE
-176 LFYETGTGTAYFD
+176 R
-189 DVSLLKSENTTS
+189 
-201 IENEGIKEIEFDNS
+201 
-215 VTLNINKQWLLPGN
+215 
-229 YQYEVKDNSIASV
+229 IASL
-242 EDGFIVPKKIGTT
+242 EDGFVVPRNIGKT
-255 ELMVSAPGKKDK
+255 ELVVSSPGRKDK
-267 VVSLVVEESNNIF
+267 IVTLVVEEDNQTF
-280 DSLLQKWDTM
+280 LQLLQKWNS
-290 ISGNRYFDSQS
+290 IILGLEYFNTDNSR
-301 NYMNKIFE
+301 MNKIFE
-309 SNEKDVESYLAKLQ
+309 QNEKEVTTYLEKIQ
-323 NNDKKIWD
+323 KDDKKIWD
-331 DLADYTKSANLTK
+331 DLADYSKSANLTK

-367 EVINIVKRSMKLME
+367 EVISTVKRSMKLME

-397 YEIGVPR
+397 YEIGTPR

-412 MNHYFSKEEIV
+412 MNQYFSKEEIV

-448 AVGGNLSDLGK
+448 AFGGNLSDLGK

-476 AINTVSNVLELV
+476 AINTVSNVLEVV

-518 GFSQLLPVI
+518 GFSQLLPII
-527 QASPYKIEQNKLKIL
+527 QTSPYKIEQNKLKIL
-542 YNWIYEGFLP
+542 YNWIHEGFLP

-570 KIQND
+570 KSQSAHI
-575 HYAAVEVLRGIMRIA
+575 AAVEVLRGILRIA
-590 EASEQSEKNK
+590 EVSEPSEKNK
-600 LQGIVKDIVKSDN
+600 LQEIVKNIIQSDN

-631 TLLSNNMVGE
+631 TLLSKNMVGE

-650 YNDMNKVAYYNKE
+650 YNDMNKVSYYNKE

-681 FMNKENA
+681 FMNKENT

-745 GSTSLNQKFGTVAMD
+745 GSTSLNKKFGTVAMD

-772 AWFILGDRVVFL
+772 SWFILGDRVVFL

-804 IKRSSRNRSMDKEDY
+804 IKRNSKNCSMEKEDY
-819 KVIVDGKEKTVDST
+819 KVIVDGKEKTVDSN
-833 EIEIQAN
+833 EMELQAN

-851 NIGYKFLKT
+851 NIGYKFLNT
-860 TSLNVKK
+860 TSLNLKK

-880 QSNESVENTFLTIV
+880 QSNKRVENTFLKIV

-908 YPNRND
+908 YPNRD
-914 KEFESEVNKE
+914 EKEFAEEVSRE
-924 DITVIENSENNQV
+924 EITVIENSETNQV
-937 VYDKSNNIYGVVK
+937 IYDKLNNTYGVVK

-960 NLVLKEKGIYTIQ
+960 NLILKEKGIYTIQ
-973 KELNKIKVAF
+973 KELNKLKIAF
-983 LDPTNSNAH
+983 FNPTNIDAQ
-992 LNELKVNPYVLKQVI
+992 LNELKVSQYALKQVI
-1007 EPSAE
+1007 EPSVE
-1012 DRVRYLIYESKV
+1012 DRVRYLTYE
-1024 ERNENKDLKND
+1024 LK
-1035 DKMYI
+1035 I
-1040 GKDHKL
+1040 V
-1046 ETNSKESTKKDTQI
+1046 
-1060 EEHNAIISQ
+1060 
-1069 ESKKIENDR
+1069 
-1078 ENQLKKNNELE
+1078 KN
-1089 EQTTSSE
+1089 
-1096 NGVEMVNTL
+1096 
-1105 SERDVNKNL
+1105 
-1114 PNTGT
+1114 
-1119 RKIESAVILP
+1119 
-1129 FIFVII
+1129 
-1135 TIFYQKNVYKT
+1135 
-1146 KDVM
+1146 

>member
-1 MKRSRMYSLI
+1 MKKSKLYILI
-11 CFFVLTFVFVM
+11 YCFVM
-22 GNDKLSYA
+22 IFILAIVNYKQVFSENIGNQFV
-30 KELSEH
+30 
-36 SLNLVKNGD
+36 NLVKNGT
-45 FNLKEDSQN
+45 FKF
-54 KWTGKSATNWNTPW
+54 
-68 IPKSV
+68 
-73 KDKYHITV
+73 TV
-81 TDDGVLRM
+81 TNDEFL
-89 DSDAEMRAVVGQDIT
+89 I
-104 VESNQKYIFSAR
+104 
-116 IKTEALKSNIGARV
+116 
-130 RILSYDSNNKQ
+130 KQ
-141 KSNLWYSKNLVGDN
+141 KEKMNSKYTETKSFQLDKSITLNSNKRWLLNSDY
-155 DWTTITG
+155 TY
-162 EFVSGEDIVKIRLE
+162 KIRDE
-176 LFYETGTGTAYFD
+176 R
-189 DVSLLKSENTTS
+189 
-201 IENEGIKEIEFDNS
+201 
-215 VTLNINKQWLLPGN
+215 
-229 YQYEVKDNSIASV
+229 IASL
-242 EDGFIVPKKIGTT
+242 EDGFVVPRNIGKT
-255 ELMVSAPGKKDK
+255 ELVVSSPGRKDK
-267 VVSLVVEESNNIF
+267 IVTLVVEEDNQTF
-280 DSLLQKWDTM
+280 LQLLQKWNS
-290 ISGNRYFDSQS
+290 IILGLEYFNTDNSR
-301 NYMNKIFE
+301 MNKIFE
-309 SNEKDVESYLAKLQ
+309 QNEIEITTYLEKIQKD
-323 NNDKKIWD
+323 DKKIWD
-331 DLADYTKSANLTK
+331 DLADYSKSANLTK

-367 EVINIVKRSMKLME
+367 EVISTVKRSMKLME

-397 YEIGVPR
+397 YEIGAPR

-412 MNHYFSKEEIV
+412 MNQYFSKEEIV

-448 AVGGNLSDLGK
+448 AFGGNLSDLGK

-476 AINTVSNVLELV
+476 AINTVSNVLEVV

-518 GFSQLLPVI
+518 GFSQLLPII
-527 QASPYKIEQNKLKIL
+527 QTSPYKIEQNKLKIL
-542 YNWIYEGFLP
+542 YNWIHEGFLP

-570 KIQND
+570 KSQSAHI
-575 HYAAVEVLRGIMRIA
+575 AAVEVLRGILRIA
-590 EASEQSEKNK
+590 EVSEPSEKNK
-600 LQGIVKDIVKSDN
+600 LQEIVKNIIQSDN

-663 RGFAFGISMHSDK
+663 HGFAFGISMHSDK

-745 GSTSLNQKFGTVAMD
+745 GSTSLNKKFGTVAMD

-772 AWFILGDRVVFL
+772 SWFILGDRVVFL

-804 IKRSSRNRSMDKEDY
+804 IKRNSKNCSMEKEDY
-819 KVIVDGKEKTVDST
+819 KVIVDGKEKTVDSN
-833 EIEIQAN
+833 EMELQAN

-851 NIGYKFLKT
+851 NIGYKFLNT

-880 QSNESVENTFLTIV
+880 QSNKSVENTFLKIV

-908 YPNRND
+908 YPNRD
-914 KEFESEVNKE
+914 EKEFAEEVSRE
-924 DITVIENSENNQV
+924 EITVIENSETNQV
-937 VYDKSNNIYGVVK
+937 IYDKLNNTYGVVK

-960 NLVLKEKGIYTIQ
+960 NLILKEKGIYTIQ
-973 KELNKIKVAF
+973 KELNKLKIAF
-983 LDPTNSNAH
+983 FNPTNIDAQ
-992 LNELKVNPYVLKQVI
+992 LNELKVSQYALKQVI
-1007 EPSAE
+1007 EPSVE
-1012 DRVRYLIYESKV
+1012 DRVRYLTYE
-1024 ERNENKDLKND
+1024 LK
-1035 DKMYI
+1035 I
-1040 GKDHKL
+1040 V
-1046 ETNSKESTKKDTQI
+1046 
-1060 EEHNAIISQ
+1060 
-1069 ESKKIENDR
+1069 
-1078 ENQLKKNNELE
+1078 KN
-1089 EQTTSSE
+1089 
-1096 NGVEMVNTL
+1096 
-1105 SERDVNKNL
+1105 
-1114 PNTGT
+1114 
-1119 RKIESAVILP
+1119 
-1129 FIFVII
+1129 
-1135 TIFYQKNVYKT
+1135 
-1146 KDVM
+1146 

>member
-1 MKRSRMYSLI
+1 MKKSKLYILI
-11 CFFVLTFVFVM
+11 YCFVM
-22 GNDKLSYA
+22 IFILAIVNYKQVFSENIGNQFV
-30 KELSEH
+30 
-36 SLNLVKNGD
+36 NLVKNGT
-45 FNLKEDSQN
+45 FKF
-54 KWTGKSATNWNTPW
+54 
-68 IPKSV
+68 
-73 KDKYHITV
+73 TV
-81 TDDGVLRM
+81 TNDEFL
-89 DSDAEMRAVVGQDIT
+89 I
-104 VESNQKYIFSAR
+104 
-116 IKTEALKSNIGARV
+116 
-130 RILSYDSNNKQ
+130 KQ
-141 KSNLWYSKNLVGDN
+141 KEKMNSKYTETKSFQLDKSITLNSNKRWLLNSDY
-155 DWTTITG
+155 TY
-162 EFVSGEDIVKIRLE
+162 KIRDE
-176 LFYETGTGTAYFD
+176 R
-189 DVSLLKSENTTS
+189 
-201 IENEGIKEIEFDNS
+201 
-215 VTLNINKQWLLPGN
+215 
-229 YQYEVKDNSIASV
+229 IASL
-242 EDGFIVPKKIGTT
+242 EDGFVVPRNIGKT
-255 ELMVSAPGKKDK
+255 ELVVSSPGRKDK
-267 VVSLVVEESNNIF
+267 IVTLVVEEDNQTF
-280 DSLLQKWDTM
+280 LQLLQKWNSIILGLENFNTDN
-290 ISGNRYFDSQS
+290 SR
-301 NYMNKIFE
+301 MNKIFE
-309 SNEKDVESYLAKLQ
+309 QNEIEITTYLEKIQKD
-323 NNDKKIWD
+323 DKKIWD
-331 DLADYTKSANLTK
+331 DLADYSKSANLTK

-367 EVINIVKRSMKLME
+367 EVISTVKRSMKLME

-387 NTESKGNWWD
+387 NTESNGNWWD
-397 YEIGVPR
+397 YEIGTPR

-412 MNHYFSKEEIV
+412 MNQYFSKEEIV
-423 KLLLP
+423 KLLRP
-428 ISKMVPDPSK
+428 ISKMVPNPSK

-476 AINTVSNVLELV
+476 AINTVSNVLEVV

-518 GFSQLLPVI
+518 GFSQLLPII

-542 YNWIYEGFLP
+542 YDWIHEGFLP

-570 KIQND
+570 KSQSD
-575 HYAAVEVLRGIMRIA
+575 HIAAVEVLRGILRIA
-590 EASEQSEKNK
+590 EVSESSEKNK
-600 LQGIVKDIVKSDN
+600 LQEIVKNIIQSDN

-631 TLLSNNMVGE
+631 TLLSKNMVGE

-663 RGFAFGISMHSDK
+663 HGFAFGISMHSDK

-745 GSTSLNQKFGTVAMD
+745 GSTSLNKKFGTVAMD

-772 AWFILGDRVVFL
+772 SWFILGDRVVFL

-804 IKRSSRNRSMDKEDY
+804 IKRNSKNCSMEKEDY
-819 KVIVDGKEKTVDST
+819 KVIVDGKEKTVDSN
-833 EIEIQAN
+833 EMELQAN

-851 NIGYKFLKT
+851 NIGYKFLNT
-860 TSLNVKK
+860 TSLNLKK

-908 YPNRND
+908 YPNRD
-914 KEFESEVNKE
+914 EKEFAEEVSRE
-924 DITVIENSENNQV
+924 EITVIENSETNQV
-937 VYDKSNNIYGVVK
+937 IYDKLNNTYGVVK

-960 NLVLKEKGIYTIQ
+960 NLILKEKGIYTIQ
-973 KELNKIKVAF
+973 KELNKLKIAF
-983 LDPTNSNAH
+983 FNPTNIDAQ
-992 LNELKVNPYVLKQVI
+992 LNELKVSQYALKQVI
-1007 EPSAE
+1007 EPSVE
-1012 DRVRYLIYESKV
+1012 DRVRYLTYE
-1024 ERNENKDLKND
+1024 LK
-1035 DKMYI
+1035 I
-1040 GKDHKL
+1040 V
-1046 ETNSKESTKKDTQI
+1046 
-1060 EEHNAIISQ
+1060 
-1069 ESKKIENDR
+1069 
-1078 ENQLKKNNELE
+1078 KN
-1089 EQTTSSE
+1089 
-1096 NGVEMVNTL
+1096 
-1105 SERDVNKNL
+1105 
-1114 PNTGT
+1114 
-1119 RKIESAVILP
+1119 
-1129 FIFVII
+1129 
-1135 TIFYQKNVYKT
+1135 
-1146 KDVM
+1146 

>member
-1 MKRSRMYSLI
+1 MKKSKLYILI
-11 CFFVLTFVFVM
+11 YCFVM
-22 GNDKLSYA
+22 IFILAIVNYKQVFSENIGNQFV
-30 KELSEH
+30 
-36 SLNLVKNGD
+36 NLVKNGT
-45 FNLKEDSQN
+45 FKF
-54 KWTGKSATNWNTPW
+54 
-68 IPKSV
+68 
-73 KDKYHITV
+73 TV
-81 TDDGVLRM
+81 TNDEFL
-89 DSDAEMRAVVGQDIT
+89 I
-104 VESNQKYIFSAR
+104 
-116 IKTEALKSNIGARV
+116 
-130 RILSYDSNNKQ
+130 KQ
-141 KSNLWYSKNLVGDN
+141 KEKMNSKYTETKSFQLDKSITLNSNKRWLLNSDY
-155 DWTTITG
+155 TY
-162 EFVSGEDIVKIRLE
+162 KIRDE
-176 LFYETGTGTAYFD
+176 R
-189 DVSLLKSENTTS
+189 
-201 IENEGIKEIEFDNS
+201 
-215 VTLNINKQWLLPGN
+215 
-229 YQYEVKDNSIASV
+229 IASL
-242 EDGFIVPKKIGTT
+242 EDGFVVPRNIGKT
-255 ELMVSAPGKKDK
+255 ELVVSSPGRKDK
-267 VVSLVVEESNNIF
+267 IVTLVVEEDNQTF
-280 DSLLQKWDTM
+280 LQLLQKWNS
-290 ISGNRYFDSQS
+290 IILGLEYFNTDNSR
-301 NYMNKIFE
+301 MNKIFE
-309 SNEKDVESYLAKLQ
+309 QNEIEITTYLEKIQKD
-323 NNDKKIWD
+323 DKKIWD
-331 DLADYTKSANLTK
+331 DLADYSKSANLTK

-367 EVINIVKRSMKLME
+367 EVISTVKRSMKLME

-397 YEIGVPR
+397 YEIGAPR

-412 MNHYFSKEEIV
+412 MNQYFSKEEIV

-448 AVGGNLSDLGK
+448 AFGGNLSDLGK

-476 AINTVSNVLELV
+476 AINTVSNVLEVV

-518 GFSQLLPVI
+518 GFSQLLPII
-527 QASPYKIEQNKLKIL
+527 QTSPYKIEQNKLKIL
-542 YNWIYEGFLP
+542 YNWIHEGFLP

-570 KIQND
+570 KSQSAHI
-575 HYAAVEVLRGIMRIA
+575 AAVEVLRGILRIA
-590 EASEQSEKNK
+590 EVSEPSEKNK
-600 LQGIVKDIVKSDN
+600 LQEIVKNIIQSDN

-663 RGFAFGISMHSDK
+663 HGFAFGISMHSDK

-745 GSTSLNQKFGTVAMD
+745 GSTSLNKKFGTVAMD

-772 AWFILGDRVVFL
+772 SWFILGDRVVFL

-804 IKRSSRNRSMDKEDY
+804 IKRNSKNCSMEKEDY
-819 KVIVDGKEKTVDST
+819 KVIVDGKEKTVDSN
-833 EIEIQAN
+833 EMELQAN

-851 NIGYKFLKT
+851 NIGYKFLNT
-860 TSLNVKK
+860 TSLNLKK

-908 YPNRND
+908 YPNRD
-914 KEFESEVNKE
+914 EKEFAEEVSRE
-924 DITVIENSENNQV
+924 EITVIENSETNQV
-937 VYDKSNNIYGVVK
+937 IYDKLNNTYGVVK

-960 NLVLKEKGIYTIQ
+960 NIILKEKGIYTIQ
-973 KELNKIKVAF
+973 KELNKLKIAF
-983 LDPTNSNAH
+983 FNPTNIDAQ
-992 LNELKVNPYVLKQVI
+992 LNELKVSKYALKQVI
-1007 EPSAE
+1007 EPSVE
-1012 DRVRYLIYESKV
+1012 DRVRYLTYE
-1024 ERNENKDLKND
+1024 LK
-1035 DKMYI
+1035 I
-1040 GKDHKL
+1040 V
-1046 ETNSKESTKKDTQI
+1046 
-1060 EEHNAIISQ
+1060 
-1069 ESKKIENDR
+1069 
-1078 ENQLKKNNELE
+1078 KN
-1089 EQTTSSE
+1089 
-1096 NGVEMVNTL
+1096 
-1105 SERDVNKNL
+1105 
-1114 PNTGT
+1114 
-1119 RKIESAVILP
+1119 
-1129 FIFVII
+1129 
-1135 TIFYQKNVYKT
+1135 
-1146 KDVM
+1146 

>member
-1 MKRSRMYSLI
+1 MKKSKLYILI
-11 CFFVLTFVFVM
+11 YCFVM
-22 GNDKLSYA
+22 IFILAIVNYKQVFSENIGNQFV
-30 KELSEH
+30 
-36 SLNLVKNGD
+36 NLVKNGT
-45 FNLKEDSQN
+45 FKF
-54 KWTGKSATNWNTPW
+54 
-68 IPKSV
+68 
-73 KDKYHITV
+73 TV
-81 TDDGVLRM
+81 TNDEFL
-89 DSDAEMRAVVGQDIT
+89 I
-104 VESNQKYIFSAR
+104 
-116 IKTEALKSNIGARV
+116 
-130 RILSYDSNNKQ
+130 KQ
-141 KSNLWYSKNLVGDN
+141 KEKMNSKYTETKSFQLDKSITLNSNKRWLLNSDY
-155 DWTTITG
+155 TY
-162 EFVSGEDIVKIRLE
+162 KIRDE
-176 LFYETGTGTAYFD
+176 R
-189 DVSLLKSENTTS
+189 
-201 IENEGIKEIEFDNS
+201 
-215 VTLNINKQWLLPGN
+215 
-229 YQYEVKDNSIASV
+229 IASL
-242 EDGFIVPKKIGTT
+242 EDGFVVPRNIGKT
-255 ELMVSAPGKKDK
+255 ELVVSSPGRKDK
-267 VVSLVVEESNNIF
+267 IVTLVVEEDNQTF
-280 DSLLQKWDTM
+280 LQLLQKWNS
-290 ISGNRYFDSQS
+290 IILGLEYFNTDNSR
-301 NYMNKIFE
+301 MNKIFE
-309 SNEKDVESYLAKLQ
+309 QNEIEITTYLEKIQKD
-323 NNDKKIWD
+323 DKKIWD
-331 DLADYTKSANLTK
+331 DLADYSKSANLTK

-367 EVINIVKRSMKLME
+367 EAISTVKRSMKLME

-397 YEIGVPR
+397 YEIGAPR

-412 MNHYFSKEEIV
+412 MNQYFSKEEIV

-448 AVGGNLSDLGK
+448 AFGGNLSDLGK

-476 AINTVSNVLELV
+476 AINTVSNVLEVV

-804 IKRSSRNRSMDKEDY
+804 IKRSSRNRSMDQEDY

-851 NIGYKFLKT
+851 NIGYKFLNT

-1012 DRVRYLIYESKV
+1012 DRVRYLTYE
-1024 ERNENKDLKND
+1024 LK
-1035 DKMYI
+1035 I
-1040 GKDHKL
+1040 V
-1046 ETNSKESTKKDTQI
+1046 
-1060 EEHNAIISQ
+1060 
-1069 ESKKIENDR
+1069 
-1078 ENQLKKNNELE
+1078 KN
-1089 EQTTSSE
+1089 
-1096 NGVEMVNTL
+1096 
-1105 SERDVNKNL
+1105 
-1114 PNTGT
+1114 
-1119 RKIESAVILP
+1119 
-1129 FIFVII
+1129 
-1135 TIFYQKNVYKT
+1135 
-1146 KDVM
+1146 

>member
-1 MKRSRMYSLI
+1 MKKSKLYILI
-11 CFFVLTFVFVM
+11 YCFVM
-22 GNDKLSYA
+22 IFILAIVQVFSENIGNQFI
-30 KELSEH
+30 
-36 SLNLVKNGD
+36 NLVKNGTFKFTVTNGGVLIKQKEKMNSKYTETKSFQLDESITLNSNKRWLVNPEFKYKVRDENIASLEDD
-45 FNLKEDSQN
+45 FVIPRNI
-54 KWTGKSATNWNTPW
+54 GKTELIVSSPGR
-68 IPKSV
+68 
-73 KDKYHITV
+73 KDKIV
-81 TDDGVLRM
+81 TL
-89 DSDAEMRAVVGQDIT
+89 VVQED
-104 VESNQKYIFSAR
+104 NQTF
-116 IKTEALKSNIGARV
+116 L
-130 RILSYDSNNKQ
+130 Q
-141 KSNLWYSKNLVGDN
+141 
-155 DWTTITG
+155 
-162 EFVSGEDIVKIRLE
+162 
-176 LFYETGTGTAYFD
+176 
-189 DVSLLKSENTTS
+189 LLK
-201 IENEGIKEIEFDNS
+201 K
-215 VTLNINKQWLLPGN
+215 W
-229 YQYEVKDNSIASV
+229 NSIILGL
-242 EDGFIVPKKIGTT
+242 EYYNT
-255 ELMVSAPGKKDK
+255 ENS
-267 VVSLVVEESNNIF
+267 
-280 DSLLQKWDTM
+280 
-290 ISGNRYFDSQS
+290 R
-301 NYMNKIFE
+301 MNKIFE
-309 SNEKDVESYLAKLQ
+309 QNEKEVTTYLEKIQ
-323 NNDKKIWD
+323 KDDKKIWD
-331 DLADYTKSANLTK
+331 DLADYTKSTNLTK

-357 NPKSKYYNDK
+357 NPKSKYFNDK

-476 AINTVSNVLELV
+476 AINTVSNVLEVV

-542 YNWIYEGFLP
+542 YNWIHEGFLP

-570 KIQND
+570 KSQSD
-575 HYAAVEVLRGIMRIA
+575 HIAAVEVLRGILRIA
-590 EASEQSEKNK
+590 EVSEPSEKNK
-600 LQGIVKDIVKSDN
+600 LQEIVKNIIQSDN

-641 IERNTYLKL
+641 IEKNTYLKL

-772 AWFILGDRVVFL
+772 SWFILGDRVVFL

-804 IKRSSRNRSMDKEDY
+804 IKRNSKNCSMEKEDY
-819 KVIVDGKEKTVDST
+819 KVIVDGKEKTVDSN
-833 EIEIQAN
+833 EMELQAN

-851 NIGYKFLKT
+851 NIGYKFLNT
-860 TSLNVKK
+860 TSLNLKK
-867 ETRSGTWKDINES
+867 EIRSGTWKDINET
-880 QSNESVENTFLTIV
+880 QSNENVENTFLTIV

-908 YPNRND
+908 YPNRDD

-924 DITVIENSENNQV
+924 DITIIENSENNQV

-950 YDDSELKLED
+950 YDDSELQLED

-983 LDPTNSNAH
+983 LDPTNSNAQ
-992 LNELKVNPYVLKQVI
+992 LNELKVNRYVLKQVI
-1007 EPSAE
+1007 EPSVE
-1012 DRVRYLIYESKV
+1012 DRVRYLTYELKIV
-1024 ERNENKDLKND
+1024 EKLENKSE
-1035 DKMYI
+1035 I
-1040 GKDHKL
+1040 KDI
-1046 ETNSKESTKKDTQI
+1046 SKTVMNKINHQES
-1060 EEHNAIISQ
+1060 NAIVVREQSNNA
-1069 ESKKIENDR
+1069 KINPTIILKDYKAIEYSGEITFKDSSY
-1078 ENQLKKNNELE
+1078 LKKKFIIIPDN
-1089 EQTTSSE
+1089 TS
-1096 NGVEMVNTL
+1096 
-1105 SERDVNKNL
+1105 K
-1114 PNTGT
+1114 
-1119 RKIESAVILP
+1119 
-1129 FIFVII
+1129 
-1135 TIFYQKNVYKT
+1135 
-1146 KDVM
+1146 

>member
-1 MKRSRMYSLI
+1 MKKSKVYFLVYCFVMIFLLAIVNYKQVFAESISKQSINLVRNSTFNKEKNDKNNWEGNPLTNWKDSLI
-11 CFFVLTFVFVM
+11 SKSISHLFPNIRTLVEYDEKNNAESIDIKGIQFEESITL
-22 GNDKLSYA
+22 NSKKRWL
-30 KELSEH
+30 LNSEY
-36 SLNLVKNGD
+36 
-45 FNLKEDSQN
+45 
-54 KWTGKSATNWNTPW
+54 T
-68 IPKSV
+68 
-73 KDKYHITV
+73 Y
-81 TDDGVLRM
+81 
-89 DSDAEMRAVVGQDIT
+89 
-104 VESNQKYIFSAR
+104 
-116 IKTEALKSNIGARV
+116 
-130 RILSYDSNNKQ
+130 
-141 KSNLWYSKNLVGDN
+141 
-155 DWTTITG
+155 
-162 EFVSGEDIVKIRLE
+162 KIR
-176 LFYETGTGTAYFD
+176 D
-189 DVSLLKSENTTS
+189 KV
-201 IENEGIKEIEFDNS
+201 
-215 VTLNINKQWLLPGN
+215 
-229 YQYEVKDNSIASV
+229 IASV
-242 EDGFIVPKKIGTT
+242 EDGFITPRRMGRT
-255 ELMVSAPGKKDK
+255 ELIVSSPGRKDK
-267 VVSLVVEESNNIF
+267 IVTLVVQEDNQTFLQLLKKWNSIILGLDYFNIEN
-280 DSLLQKWDTM
+280 S
-290 ISGNRYFDSQS
+290 R
-301 NYMNKIFE
+301 MNKIYE
-309 SNEKDVESYLAKLQ
+309 QNEKEVTKFLEKIQKD
-323 NNDKKIWD
+323 DKKIWD
-331 DLADYTKSANLTK
+331 DLADYSKSANLTK

-357 NPKSKYYNDK
+357 NPKSKYFNDK

-476 AINTVSNVLELV
+476 AINTVSNVLEVV

-542 YNWIYEGFLP
+542 YNWIHEGFLP

-570 KIQND
+570 KSQSD
-575 HYAAVEVLRGIMRIA
+575 HIAAVEVLRGILRIA
-590 EASEQSEKNK
+590 EVSESSEKNK
-600 LQGIVKDIVKSDN
+600 LQEIVKNIIQSDN

-641 IERNTYLKL
+641 IEKNTYLKL

-772 AWFILGDRVVFL
+772 SWFILGDRVVFL

-804 IKRSSRNRSMDKEDY
+804 IKRNSKNCSMEKEDY
-819 KVIVDGKEKTVDST
+819 KVIVDGKEKTVDSN
-833 EIEIQAN
+833 EMELQAN

-851 NIGYKFLKT
+851 NIGYKFLNT
-860 TSLNVKK
+860 TSLNLKK
-867 ETRSGTWKDINES
+867 ETRSGSWKEINET
-880 QSNESVENTFLTIV
+880 QSNEKVENTFLTIV
-894 QPHDMV
+894 QPHDML

-908 YPNRND
+908 YPNRD
-914 KEFESEVNKE
+914 EKEFAEEVSRE
-924 DITVIENSENNQV
+924 EITVIENSETNQV
-937 VYDKSNNIYGVVK
+937 IYDKLNNTYGVVK
-950 YDDSELKLED
+950 YDDSELKLEN
-960 NLVLKEKGIYTIQ
+960 NLILKEKGIYTIQ
-973 KELNKIKVAF
+973 KELNKLKIAF
-983 LDPTNSNAH
+983 FNPTNIDAQ
-992 LNELKVNPYVLKQVI
+992 LNELKVSQYVLKQVI
-1007 EPSAE
+1007 EPSVE
-1012 DRVRYLIYESKV
+1012 DRVRYLTYE
-1024 ERNENKDLKND
+1024 LK
-1035 DKMYI
+1035 I
-1040 GKDHKL
+1040 
-1046 ETNSKESTKKDTQI
+1046 
-1060 EEHNAIISQ
+1060 
-1069 ESKKIENDR
+1069 
-1078 ENQLKKNNELE
+1078 
-1089 EQTTSSE
+1089 
-1096 NGVEMVNTL
+1096 
-1105 SERDVNKNL
+1105 
-1114 PNTGT
+1114 
-1119 RKIESAVILP
+1119 RK
-1129 FIFVII
+1129 
-1135 TIFYQKNVYKT
+1135 
-1146 KDVM
+1146 